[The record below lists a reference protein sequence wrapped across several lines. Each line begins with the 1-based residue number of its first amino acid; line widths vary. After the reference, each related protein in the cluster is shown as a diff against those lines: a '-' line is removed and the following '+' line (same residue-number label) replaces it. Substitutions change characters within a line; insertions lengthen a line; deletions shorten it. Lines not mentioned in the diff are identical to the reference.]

1 MNGSVHVCAIIAIE
15 FYTVVLMNSWLI
27 IGVLALY
34 ILVLFI
40 CAFFGEKHASR
51 LSTRGRM
58 LLFSLTLGVY
68 CSSWTFYGAT
78 GAAVR
83 EGIIFLPIYLGPLL
97 FVGLGYDIWRR
108 LGRVRQHHAIS
119 SIADFVAARYG
130 KSGTLA
136 SLVTILAVVAIIPY
150 LALQLRAIALSAS
163 VMLQQNPQ
171 VASAT
176 TNGVLVLTA
185 ILAILAMIFGTR
197 QIANTE
203 QHGGLMLAVAFESFV
218 KLFALLCVAFFFIFE
233 APENIIQIS
242 KDVSKSFH
250 EVQHFGVPETFW
262 VQTLLA
268 GLAIIC
274 LPRQFHVAVVELR
287 DEKHIRGA
295 RRWFAAYLILTI
307 FAIIPIASWALHAAP
322 AYLSIPDVAVLSLPL
337 SYNQEW
343 LTLLAFL
350 GGFSASTGMLLV
362 SSVALSIMLS
372 NDLIMPALWRLGLL
386 SRHDK
391 RLPQVL
397 KFTRRIC
404 ILAVMLLGFLFF
416 HFFNDIDQLSTFGLL
431 AFSAV
436 AQFSPALIGGLYWRG
451 GSRQGV
457 YAGLVAG
464 FALWTYTLLFPT
476 ILRSLPAEYSQFS
489 QQLLMSGPFGINWL
503 RPEALFGFQSFA
515 PLTHGV
521 TWALGLNIILYIW
534 ISRIYRPSIAEQI
547 QAESFFYYETKPL
560 PAQHTSADMSYLQH
574 DVARLKVGDLITLAK
589 RITGDGP
596 AVRAFQQ
603 FCQINNVV
611 LNENSSA
618 NGMWWRFTEQYLAG
632 TIGAAS
638 ARTLLTTA
646 MVNNGLALGQVANI
660 LDQASQWQ
668 RFNQNLIM
676 TMIDH
681 MTQGVSVVDE
691 NMCLV
696 AWNNQYL
703 KLFDYPKD
711 LVYVG
716 CPISDLIRYN
726 AERGECGPGSVEE
739 HVRKRMH
746 WMKVGSAHEFER
758 IRKDGRVIQ
767 MRGNPIE
774 GGGFVTTFADITA
787 FRENEAVLEA
797 RVSDRTH
804 QLANALTEQQLAR
817 EQADRANM
825 SKSRFIAAASHDL
838 LQPMHA
844 ARLFSTA
851 LEQSV
856 QSDEDR
862 LTLQQLDRALYGA
875 ESMLSAL
882 LDIARLEGG
891 SIQPNRQ
898 VYPLHDL
905 LHDLELQFKSIA
917 AQRHIQLKV
926 HDVKFWI
933 NTDPQWIRR
942 IIQNFVSNAL
952 RYTAKG
958 RVVVGVLRSA
968 QRPNHIRIGVWDT
981 GPGIAEEQRIKLF
994 QEFERCGHTSPWG
1007 EQGLGLGLAIVQRMT
1022 SLLDYPVKVYSE
1034 QGKGSCFMIE
1044 VPIVAAPKVVATPT
1058 QAVPLKT
1065 KAYKI
1070 LCLDNDENILD
1081 GMSTLLTKWGYQVFK
1096 ATEPEQAL
1104 QLIQQENIQVWLV
1117 DQHLNQGKIGLD
1129 FILAQ
1134 RQENVPVALITAD
1147 SDPELPQ
1154 RLKELNIVL
1163 LNKPLKPASL
1173 RAWLSGLK
1181 ISK

>member
-1 MNGSVHVCAIIAIE
+1 MIVQALNSLGA
-15 FYTVVLMNSWLI
+15 MNSWLI

-34 ILVLFI
+34 ILVLFL

-97 FVGLGYDIWRR
+97 FIWFGYDIWRR
-108 LGRVRQHHAIS
+108 LGRVRRHHAIS
-119 SIADFVAARYG
+119 SIADFIAARYG

-136 SLVTILAVVAIIPY
+136 SLVTILAVIAIIPY

-163 VMLQQNPQ
+163 VVLDQGPHLNT
-171 VASAT
+171 T
-176 TNGVLVLTA
+176 TNSVLLMTGV
-185 ILAILAMIFGTR
+185 LAILAMMFGTR

-218 KLFALLCVAFFFIFE
+218 KLSALICVALFFIFE
-233 APENIIQIS
+233 TPNNLRQIS
-242 KDVSKSFH
+242 HDVAKTFH
-250 EVQHFGVPETFW
+250 EVQLFGVPETFW
-262 VQTLLA
+262 IQTLLA

-295 RRWFAAYLILTI
+295 RRWFAVYLILTTL
-307 FAIIPIASWALHAAP
+307 AIIPIASWALHAAP
-322 AYLSIPDVAVLSLPL
+322 QFLTIPDVAVLSLPL

-372 NDLIMPALWRLGLL
+372 NDLIMPALWRFNLI
-386 SRHDK
+386 SRHDT
-391 RLPQVL
+391 RLPQML

-416 HFFNDIDQLSTFGLL
+416 HFFNDIDQLSVFGLL

-436 AQFSPALIGGLYWRG
+436 AQFAPALIGGLYWRG

-457 YAGLVAG
+457 YAGLIVG
-464 FALWTYTLLFPT
+464 FLMWMYTLLLPT
-476 ILRSLPAEYSQFS
+476 ILRSLPDQYQDFS
-489 QQLLMSGPFGINWL
+489 YHFLHSGPFDISWL
-503 RPEALFGFQSFA
+503 RPEALLGFESFA

-521 TWALGLNIILYIW
+521 IWALGLNIILYVW
-534 ISRIYRPSIAEQI
+534 ISRIYRPSVAEQI

-560 PAQHTSADMSYLQH
+560 PAQHTSTDMSYLHH
-574 DVARLKVGDLITLAK
+574 DAARLRVGDLITLAK
-589 RITGDGP
+589 RITGDRP
-596 AVRAFQQ
+596 TQHAFAQ
-603 FCQINNVV
+603 FSSQNNVL
-611 LNENSSA
+611 LNEHSFA

-668 RFNQNLIM
+668 RFNQNLLM

-716 CPISDLIRYN
+716 CPIADLIRYN

-739 HVRKRMH
+739 HVRKRIH
-746 WMKVGSAHEFER
+746 WMQVGSAHEFER

-797 RVSDRTH
+797 RVMDRTQ
-804 QLANALTEQQLAR
+804 QLADALTEQQLAR
-817 EQADRANM
+817 EQADKANM

-844 ARLFSTA
+844 ARLFSTV

-856 QSDEDR
+856 HSEQER
-862 LTLQQLDRALYGA
+862 QTLQQLDRALYGA

-891 SIQPNRQ
+891 SLQPKRQ
-898 VYPLHDL
+898 AYPLHDL
-905 LHDLELQFKSIA
+905 LSDLSLQFKSIA
-917 AQRHIQLKV
+917 AQRNIQLKV
-926 HDVKFWI
+926 HDAQFWI
-933 NTDPQWIRR
+933 DTDPQWIRR

-952 RYTAKG
+952 RYTASG

-968 QRPNHIRIGVWDT
+968 RKPQHIRIGVWDT

-1022 SLLDYPVKVYSE
+1022 SLLDYPVEVYSE
-1034 QGKGSCFMIE
+1034 LGKGSTFMIE
-1044 VPIVAAPKVVATPT
+1044 VPTVPAPQKTVAALQQNTAILATGYR
-1058 QAVPLKT
+1058 V
-1065 KAYKI
+1065 
-1070 LCLDNDENILD
+1070 LCLDNDETILD
-1081 GMSTLLTKWGYQVFK
+1081 GMAALLSKWGYDVFK

-1104 QLIQQENIQVWLV
+1104 TIIQTENIQVWLI
-1117 DQHLNQGKIGLD
+1117 DQHLNRDQLGMD
-1129 FILAQ
+1129 FILAH
-1134 RQENVPVALITAD
+1134 RPVSVPVALITAD

-1154 RLKELNIVL
+1154 RLKEMNIVL
-1163 LNKPLKPASL
+1163 LKKPLKPAGL

-1181 ISK
+1181 ISSDA

>member
-1 MNGSVHVCAIIAIE
+1 
-15 FYTVVLMNSWLI
+15 MNSWLI

-34 ILVLFI
+34 ISMLFT
-40 CAFFGEKHASR
+40 CAFYGEKHASR

-83 EGIIFLPIYLGPLL
+83 EGIIFLPIYLGPLI

-108 LGRVRQHHAIS
+108 LGRVRRNHAIS
-119 SIADFVAARYG
+119 SIADFIAARYG
-130 KSGTLA
+130 KSGLLA

-163 VMLQQNPQ
+163 VVLGEAGS
-171 VASAT
+171 VTTT
-176 TNGVLVLTA
+176 TNSVLALTG
-185 ILAILAMIFGTR
+185 ILALLAMMFGTR

-218 KLFALLCVAFFFIFE
+218 KLIALLSVALFFIFNDP
-233 APENIIQIS
+233 ANLFQVS
-242 KDVSKSFH
+242 RDVATTFQ
-250 EVQHFGVPETFW
+250 EVQIFGVPETFW
-262 VQTLLA
+262 IQTLLA
-268 GLAIIC
+268 GLAMIC
-274 LPRQFHVAVVELR
+274 LPRQFHVAVVELK

-295 RRWFAAYLILTI
+295 RKWFASYLILTVL
-307 FAIIPIASWALHAAP
+307 AIIPIASWTMHAAP
-322 AYLSIPDVAVLSLPL
+322 EYVTVPDVAVLSLPL
-337 SYNQEW
+337 SYQQDW
-343 LTLLAFL
+343 LSILAFL

-372 NDLIMPALWRLGLL
+372 NDLIMPGLWYFDFI

-391 RLPQVL
+391 RLPKLL
-397 KFTRRIC
+397 KLTRRIS
-404 ILAVMLLGFLFF
+404 ILTVMLLGFLCY
-416 HFFNDIDQLSTFGLL
+416 HFFNDIDQLSVFGLL

-451 GSRQGV
+451 GSKFGV
-457 YAGLVAG
+457 YAGLIVG
-464 FALWTYTLLFPT
+464 FMMWAYTLLFPT
-476 ILRSLPAEYSQFS
+476 FLRSVPGQYQDLA
-489 QQLLMSGPFGINWL
+489 QQILLYGPFHIEWL
-503 RPEALFGFQSFA
+503 RPEALLGFASFA

-521 TWALGLNIILYIW
+521 IWALGLNIILYIW
-534 ISRIYRPSIAEQI
+534 VSKIYRPNIAEQI
-547 QAESFFYYETKPL
+547 QAESFFYYDSKPV
-560 PAQHTSADMSYLQH
+560 PSQNNAEVNYLQH
-574 DVARLKVGDLITLAK
+574 DMARLKVGDLIALAE
-589 RITGDGP
+589 RITGP
-596 AVRAFQQ
+596 APTLQAFQQ
-603 FCQINNVV
+603 FCNQNNLS
-611 LNENSSA
+611 LNPSSSA

-681 MTQGVSVVDE
+681 MTQGVSVVDQ

-711 LVYVG
+711 IVYVG

-726 AERGECGPGSVEE
+726 AERGECGPGSIDE
-739 HVRKRMH
+739 HVRKRIH

-787 FRENEAVLEA
+787 FRENEAVLEG
-797 RVSDRTH
+797 RVQDRTQ
-804 QLANALTEQQLAR
+804 QLANALSEQQLAR
-817 EQADRANM
+817 EQADKANM

-856 QSDEDR
+856 QTEEDR
-862 LTLQQLDRALYGA
+862 KTLQQLDRALYGA

-891 SIQPNRQ
+891 TIQPKRQ
-898 VYPLHDL
+898 AYPLHDL
-905 LHDLELQFKSIA
+905 LSDLGLQFKSIA
-917 AQRHIQLKV
+917 AQRGIQFKV

-933 NTDPQWIRR
+933 DTDPQWIRR

-958 RVVVGVLRSA
+958 RVMVGVLRA
-968 QRPNHIRIGVWDT
+968 AERANHIRIAVWDT

-1007 EQGLGLGLAIVQRMT
+1007 EQGLGLGLAIVKRMT
-1022 SLLDYPVKVYSE
+1022 NLLDYPVHVYSTI
-1034 QGKGSCFMIE
+1034 GHGSCFMIE
-1044 VPIVAAPKVVATPT
+1044 VPVIEAPKVVAAPV
-1058 QAVPLKT
+1058 QAIPLKS

-1070 LCLDNDENILD
+1070 LCLDNDETILE

-1104 QLIQQENIQVWLV
+1104 EIIQHENIQVWLV
-1117 DQHLNQGKIGLD
+1117 DQHLNYEKIGLD
-1129 FILAQ
+1129 FIVQ
-1134 RQENVPVALITAD
+1134 HRQENVPVALITAD
-1147 SDPELPQ
+1147 SDPDLPQ
-1154 RLKELNIVL
+1154 QLKELNIVL
-1163 LNKPLKPASL
+1163 LKKPLKPASL
-1173 RAWLSGLK
+1173 RSWLSGLK

>member
-1 MNGSVHVCAIIAIE
+1 
-15 FYTVVLMNSWLI
+15 MNSWLI

-34 ILVLFI
+34 IFILFA

-51 LSTRGRM
+51 LSARGRM

-83 EGIIFLPIYLGPLL
+83 EGILFLPIYLGPLL
-97 FVGLGYDIWRR
+97 FVWLGYDIWRR

-130 KSGTLA
+130 KSGSLA
-136 SLVTILAVVAIIPY
+136 SMVTILAVIAIIPY

-163 VMLQQNPQ
+163 VMLEHNTQ
-171 VASAT
+171 VSTT
-176 TNGVLVLTA
+176 TNGVLGLTA
-185 ILAILAMIFGTR
+185 VLAILAMMFGTR

-218 KLFALLCVAFFFIFE
+218 KLFALLCVAFFFIFD
-233 APENIIQIS
+233 APQNIVQIS
-242 KDVSKSFH
+242 QDVSKTFH
-250 EVQHFGVPETFW
+250 EIQLFGVPETFW

-268 GLAIIC
+268 SLAIIC

-322 AYLSIPDVAVLSLPL
+322 EYLSIPDVAVLSLPL

-372 NDLIMPALWRLGLL
+372 NDLIMPALWRFGLL

-397 KFTRRIC
+397 KFTRRVC
-404 ILAVMLLGFLFF
+404 ILAVMFLGFLFF

-457 YAGLVAG
+457 YAGLVSG
-464 FALWTYTLLFPT
+464 YILWTYTLLLPT
-476 ILRSLPAEYSQFS
+476 ILRSLPPEYAEFS
-489 QQLLMSGPFGINWL
+489 HSFLMAGPLGISWL
-503 RPEALFGFQSFA
+503 RPEALLGFESFA

-521 TWALGLNIILYIW
+521 IWALGLNISLYIW

-560 PAQHTSADMSYLQH
+560 PAQNTSTEINYLHH
-574 DVARLKVGDLITLAK
+574 DVARLKVGDLIALAK
-589 RITGDGP
+589 RITGEGP
-596 AVRAFQQ
+596 TTHAFQQ
-603 FCQINNVV
+603 FCIMNNVV
-611 LNENSSA
+611 MNENSSA

-739 HVRKRMH
+739 HVRKRIH

-787 FRENEAVLEA
+787 FRENEAVLEG
-797 RVSDRTH
+797 RVQDRTQ
-804 QLANALTEQQLAR
+804 QLANALSEQQLAR

-851 LEQSV
+851 LEQSI

-862 LTLQQLDRALYGA
+862 KTLQQLDRSLHGA

-891 SIQPNRQ
+891 TIQPKRQ
-898 VYPLHDL
+898 PYPLHDL
-905 LHDLELQFKSIA
+905 LNDLELQFKSIA
-917 AQRHIQLKV
+917 AQRGIELKV

-933 NTDPQWIRR
+933 DTDPQWIRR

-952 RYTAKG
+952 RYTARG
-958 RVVVGVLRSA
+958 RVVVGVLRA
-968 QRPNHIRIGVWDT
+968 ANQPGYIRIGVWDT

-1022 SLLDYPVKVYSE
+1022 NLLDYPVHVYSE
-1034 QGKGSCFMIE
+1034 LGKGSCFMIE
-1044 VPIVAAPKVVATPT
+1044 VPIVVAPKMVTAPV
-1058 QAVPLKT
+1058 QAAPLKT
-1065 KAYKI
+1065 TAFNI
-1070 LCLDNDENILD
+1070 LCLDNDEAILD
-1081 GMSTLLTKWGYQVFK
+1081 GMSTLLGKWGYQVFK

-1104 QLIQQENIQVWLV
+1104 ALIETENIQVWLV
-1117 DQHLNQGKIGLD
+1117 DQHLNNHKIGLD
-1129 FILAQ
+1129 FIMEN
-1134 RQENVPVALITAD
+1134 RQAGVPVALITAD

-1154 RLKELNIVL
+1154 RLKEMNVVL
-1163 LNKPLKPASL
+1163 LRKPLKPASL
-1173 RAWLSGLK
+1173 RSWLSGLK

>member
-1 MNGSVHVCAIIAIE
+1 
-15 FYTVVLMNSWLI
+15 MNSWLI

-34 ILVLFI
+34 IVILFI
-40 CAFFGEKHASR
+40 CAFYGEKHASR

-97 FVGLGYDIWRR
+97 FVAVGYDIWRR

-119 SIADFVAARYG
+119 SIADFMAARYG
-130 KSGTLA
+130 KSGPLA
-136 SLVTILAVVAIIPY
+136 SLVTILAVIAIIPY
-150 LALQLRAIALSAS
+150 LALQLRAIALSAT
-163 VMLQQNPQ
+163 VILQQNTGLE
-171 VASAT
+171 ST
-176 TNGVLVLTA
+176 TNSVLFLTG

-218 KLFALLCVAFFFIFE
+218 KLFALLCVAIFFMFAE
-233 APENIIQIS
+233 PANLGQIS
-242 KDVSKSFH
+242 HDVAKTFKDV
-250 EVQHFGVPETFW
+250 QLFGVPETFW

-268 GLAIIC
+268 ALAIIC

-295 RRWFAAYLILTI
+295 RRWFAIYLILTTL
-307 FAIIPIASWALHAAP
+307 AIIPIASWALHAAP
-322 AYLSIPDVAVLSLPL
+322 EYLAIPDVAVLSLPI
-337 SYNQEW
+337 SYQQDW
-343 LTLLAFL
+343 LTILAFL

-372 NDLIMPALWRLGLL
+372 NDLIMPALWRFNLL

-391 RLPQVL
+391 RMPLML
-397 KFTRRIC
+397 KFTRRVC

-416 HFFNDIDQLSTFGLL
+416 HFFNDIDQLSVFGLL

-436 AQFSPALIGGLYWRG
+436 AQFAPALIGGLYWRG
-451 GSRQGV
+451 GSKQGV
-457 YAGLVAG
+457 YAGLIVG
-464 FALWTYTLLFPT
+464 FIMWAYTLLLPT
-476 ILRSLPAEYSQFS
+476 ILRSLPDDYTSMTMQF
-489 QQLLMSGPFGINWL
+489 LLHGPLGMGWL
-503 RPEALFGFQSFA
+503 RPEALLGFESFA

-521 TWALGLNIILYIW
+521 IWALGLNTLLYIW
-534 ISRIYRPSIAEQI
+534 ISHIFRPSIAEQI

-560 PAQHTSADMSYLQH
+560 PAQSSSSEISYLHH
-574 DVARLKVGDLITLAK
+574 DMARLKVADLITLAK
-589 RITGDGP
+589 RITGEGP
-596 AVRAFQQ
+596 TTRAFDQ
-603 FCQINNVV
+603 FCQQNNVV
-611 LNENSSA
+611 LNANSSA

-703 KLFDYPKD
+703 VLFDYPKD

-716 CPISDLIRYN
+716 CPIADLIRYN

-739 HVRKRMH
+739 HVRKRIH

-797 RVSDRTH
+797 RVQDRTQ
-804 QLANALTEQQLAR
+804 QLADALTEQQLAR
-817 EQADRANM
+817 EQADKANM

-862 LTLQQLDRALYGA
+862 KTLQQLDRALHGA

-891 SIQPNRQ
+891 TIQPKRQ
-898 VYPLHDL
+898 AYPLHDL
-905 LHDLELQFKSIA
+905 LSDLELQFKSIA
-917 AQRHIQLKV
+917 AQRGIQLHV
-926 HDVKFWI
+926 HDAQFWI
-933 NTDPQWIRR
+933 DTDPQWIRR

-958 RVVVGVLRSA
+958 RVIVGVLRASE
-968 QRPNHIRIGVWDT
+968 RPQHIRIGVWDT

-1022 SLLDYPVKVYSE
+1022 GLLDYPVHVYSE
-1034 QGKGSCFMIE
+1034 LGKGSCFMIE
-1044 VPIVAAPKVVATPT
+1044 VPVVAAPKVIATPV

-1070 LCLDNDENILD
+1070 LCLDNDETILE

-1104 QLIQQENIQVWLV
+1104 ELIQQENIQVWLV
-1117 DQHLNQGKIGLD
+1117 DQHLNDDKMGLD
-1129 FILAQ
+1129 FILQ
-1134 RQENVPVALITAD
+1134 NRQDKVPVALITAD

-1154 RLKELNIVL
+1154 TLKELNIVL
-1163 LNKPLKPASL
+1163 LRKPLKPASL
-1173 RAWLSGLK
+1173 RSWLSGLK
-1181 ISK
+1181 ISTD

>member
-1 MNGSVHVCAIIAIE
+1 
-15 FYTVVLMNSWLI
+15 MNSWLI

-34 ILVLFI
+34 ILVLFL

-97 FVGLGYDIWRR
+97 FIWFGYDIWRR
-108 LGRVRQHHAIS
+108 LGRVRRHHAIS
-119 SIADFVAARYG
+119 SIADFIAARYG

-136 SLVTILAVVAIIPY
+136 SLVTILAVIAIIPY

-163 VMLQQNPQ
+163 VVLDQGPHLNT
-171 VASAT
+171 T
-176 TNGVLVLTA
+176 TNSVLLMTGV
-185 ILAILAMIFGTR
+185 LAILAMMFGTR

-218 KLFALLCVAFFFIFE
+218 KLSALICVALFFIFE
-233 APENIIQIS
+233 TPNNLRQIS
-242 KDVSKSFH
+242 HDVAKTFH
-250 EVQHFGVPETFW
+250 EVQLFGVPETFW
-262 VQTLLA
+262 IQTLLA

-295 RRWFAAYLILTI
+295 RRWFAVYLILTTL
-307 FAIIPIASWALHAAP
+307 AIIPIASWALHAAP
-322 AYLSIPDVAVLSLPL
+322 QFLTIPDVAVLSLPL

-372 NDLIMPALWRLGLL
+372 NDLIMPALWRFNLI
-386 SRHDK
+386 SRHDT
-391 RLPQVL
+391 RLPQML

-416 HFFNDIDQLSTFGLL
+416 HFFNDIDQLSVFGLL

-436 AQFSPALIGGLYWRG
+436 AQFAPALIGGLYWRG

-457 YAGLVAG
+457 YAGLIVG
-464 FALWTYTLLFPT
+464 FLMWMYTLLLPT
-476 ILRSLPAEYSQFS
+476 ILRSLPDQYQDFS
-489 QQLLMSGPFGINWL
+489 YHFLHSGPFDISWL
-503 RPEALFGFQSFA
+503 RPEALLGFESFA

-521 TWALGLNIILYIW
+521 IWALGLNIILYVW
-534 ISRIYRPSIAEQI
+534 ISRIYRPSVAEQI

-560 PAQHTSADMSYLQH
+560 PAQHTSTDMSYLHH
-574 DVARLKVGDLITLAK
+574 DAARLRVGDLITLAK
-589 RITGDGP
+589 RITGDRP
-596 AVRAFQQ
+596 TQHAFAQ
-603 FCQINNVV
+603 FSSQNNVL
-611 LNENSSA
+611 LNEHSFA

-668 RFNQNLIM
+668 RFNQNLLM

-716 CPISDLIRYN
+716 CPIADLIRYN

-739 HVRKRMH
+739 HVRKRIH
-746 WMKVGSAHEFER
+746 WMQVGSAHEFER

-797 RVSDRTH
+797 RVMDRTQ
-804 QLANALTEQQLAR
+804 QLADALTEQQLAR
-817 EQADRANM
+817 EQADKANM

-844 ARLFSTA
+844 ARLFSTV

-856 QSDEDR
+856 HSEQER
-862 LTLQQLDRALYGA
+862 QTLQQLDRALYGA

-891 SIQPNRQ
+891 SLQPKRQ
-898 VYPLHDL
+898 AYPLHDL
-905 LHDLELQFKSIA
+905 LSDLSLQFKSIA
-917 AQRHIQLKV
+917 AQRNIQLKV
-926 HDVKFWI
+926 HDAQFWI
-933 NTDPQWIRR
+933 DTDPQWIRR

-952 RYTAKG
+952 RYTASG

-968 QRPNHIRIGVWDT
+968 RKPQHIRIGVWDT

-1022 SLLDYPVKVYSE
+1022 SLLDYPVEVYSE
-1034 QGKGSCFMIE
+1034 LGKGSTFMIE
-1044 VPIVAAPKVVATPT
+1044 VPTVPAPQKTVAALQQNTAILATGYR
-1058 QAVPLKT
+1058 V
-1065 KAYKI
+1065 
-1070 LCLDNDENILD
+1070 LCLDNDETILD
-1081 GMSTLLTKWGYQVFK
+1081 GMAALLSKWGYDVFK

-1104 QLIQQENIQVWLV
+1104 TIIQTENIQVWLI
-1117 DQHLNQGKIGLD
+1117 DQHLNRDQLGMD
-1129 FILAQ
+1129 FILAH
-1134 RQENVPVALITAD
+1134 RPVSVPVALITAD

-1154 RLKELNIVL
+1154 RLKEMNIVL
-1163 LNKPLKPASL
+1163 LKKPLKPAGL

-1181 ISK
+1181 ISSDT

>member
-1 MNGSVHVCAIIAIE
+1 
-15 FYTVVLMNSWLI
+15 MNSWLI

-34 ILVLFI
+34 ILVLFL

-97 FVGLGYDIWRR
+97 FIWFGYDIWRR
-108 LGRVRQHHAIS
+108 LGRVRRHHAIS
-119 SIADFVAARYG
+119 SIADFIAARYG

-136 SLVTILAVVAIIPY
+136 SLVTILAVIAIIPY

-163 VMLQQNPQ
+163 VVLDQGPHLNT
-171 VASAT
+171 T
-176 TNGVLVLTA
+176 TNSVLLMTGV
-185 ILAILAMIFGTR
+185 LAILAMMFGTR

-218 KLFALLCVAFFFIFE
+218 KLSALICVALFFIFE
-233 APENIIQIS
+233 TPTNVLQIS
-242 KDVSKSFH
+242 HDIAKTFH
-250 EVQHFGVPETFW
+250 EVQLFGVPETFW
-262 VQTLLA
+262 IQTLLA

-295 RRWFAAYLILTI
+295 RRWFAAYLILTTL
-307 FAIIPIASWALHAAP
+307 AIIPIASWALHAAP
-322 AYLSIPDVAVLSLPL
+322 QFLTIPDVAVLSLPL

-372 NDLIMPALWRLGLL
+372 NDLIMPALWRFNLI
-386 SRHDK
+386 SRHDT
-391 RLPQVL
+391 RLPQML

-416 HFFNDIDQLSTFGLL
+416 HFFNDIDQLSVFGLL

-436 AQFSPALIGGLYWRG
+436 AQFAPALIGGLYWRG

-457 YAGLVAG
+457 YAGLVVG
-464 FALWTYTLLFPT
+464 FLMWMYTLLLPT
-476 ILRSLPAEYSQFS
+476 ILRSLPDQYQDFS
-489 QQLLMSGPFGINWL
+489 YHFLTSGPLGISWL
-503 RPEALFGFQSFA
+503 RPEALLGFESFA

-521 TWALGLNIILYIW
+521 IWALGLNIILYVW
-534 ISRIYRPSIAEQI
+534 ISRIYRPSVAEQI

-560 PAQHTSADMSYLQH
+560 PAHQTSTDMNYLHH
-574 DVARLKVGDLITLAK
+574 DAARLRVGDLITLAK
-589 RITGDGP
+589 RITGDRP
-596 AVRAFQQ
+596 TQQAFEQ
-603 FCQINNVV
+603 FSNQNNVL
-611 LNENSSA
+611 LNEHSFA

-668 RFNQNLIM
+668 RFNQNLLM

-716 CPISDLIRYN
+716 CPIADLIRYN

-739 HVRKRMH
+739 HVRKRIH
-746 WMKVGSAHEFER
+746 WMQVGSAHEFER

-787 FRENEAVLEA
+787 FRENEAMLEA
-797 RVSDRTH
+797 RVMDRTQ
-804 QLANALTEQQLAR
+804 QLADALTEQQLAR
-817 EQADRANM
+817 EQADKANM

-844 ARLFSTA
+844 ARLFSTV

-856 QSDEDR
+856 HSEQER
-862 LTLQQLDRALYGA
+862 QTLQQLDRALYGA

-891 SIQPNRQ
+891 SLQPKRQ
-898 VYPLHDL
+898 AYPLHDL
-905 LHDLELQFKSIA
+905 LSDLSLQFKSIA
-917 AQRHIQLKV
+917 AQRNIQLKV
-926 HDVKFWI
+926 HDAQFWI
-933 NTDPQWIRR
+933 DTDPQWIRR

-952 RYTAKG
+952 RYTASG
-958 RVVVGVLRSA
+958 RVVVGVLRCA
-968 QRPNHIRIGVWDT
+968 KKPQHIRIGVWDT
-981 GPGIAEEQRIKLF
+981 GPGISEEQRIKLF

-1022 SLLDYPVKVYSE
+1022 SLLDYPVEVYSE
-1034 QGKGSCFMIE
+1034 LGKGSCFMIE
-1044 VPIVAAPKVVATPT
+1044 VPTVPAPQKTVITTQQNIAMVATGYR
-1058 QAVPLKT
+1058 V
-1065 KAYKI
+1065 
-1070 LCLDNDENILD
+1070 LCLDNDETILE
-1081 GMSTLLTKWGYQVFK
+1081 GMAALLSKWGYDVFK

-1104 QLIQQENIQVWLV
+1104 KMIQTEDIQVWLI
-1117 DQHLNQGKIGLD
+1117 DQHLNQDQLGLD
-1129 FILAQ
+1129 FILAH
-1134 RQENVPVALITAD
+1134 RPAAIPVALITAD

-1154 RLKELNIVL
+1154 RLKEMNIVL
-1163 LNKPLKPASL
+1163 LKKPLKPAGL

-1181 ISK
+1181 IHSSS

>member
-1 MNGSVHVCAIIAIE
+1 MIRTVFNTAI
-15 FYTVVLMNSWLI
+15 FMNSWLI
-27 IGVLALY
+27 IGALALY
-34 ILVLFI
+34 ILILFA
-40 CAFFGEKHASR
+40 CAFYGEKHASR

-97 FVGLGYDIWRR
+97 FVCLGYDIWRR

-136 SLVTILAVVAIIPY
+136 SLVTILAVIAIIPY

-163 VMLQQNPQ
+163 VMLDHNTQL
-171 VASAT
+171 AT
-176 TNGVLVLTA
+176 TTTNSVLGLTA
-185 ILAILAMIFGTR
+185 ILAILAMMFGTR

-218 KLFALLCVAFFFIFE
+218 KLFALICVALFFIFE
-233 APENIIQIS
+233 APHNIVQIS
-242 KDVSKSFH
+242 QDVSKTFH
-250 EVQHFGVPETFW
+250 EVQLFGVPETFW

-268 GLAIIC
+268 ALAIIC

-287 DEKHIRGA
+287 EEKHIRGA
-295 RRWFAAYLILTI
+295 RRWFAIYLVLTI
-307 FAIIPIASWALHAAP
+307 MAIIPIASWALHAAP
-322 AYLSIPDVAVLSLPL
+322 NYLTIPDVAVLSLPL
-337 SYNQEW
+337 SYDQEW

-372 NDLIMPALWRLGLL
+372 NDLIMPALWRFGLL
-386 SRHDK
+386 SRHDE

-397 KFTRRIC
+397 KFTRRVC
-404 ILAVMLLGFLFF
+404 IIAVMLLGFLFF
-416 HFFNDIDQLSTFGLL
+416 HFFNDIDQLSVFGLL

-436 AQFSPALIGGLYWRG
+436 AQFAPALIGGLYWRG
-451 GSRQGV
+451 GSQQGV
-457 YAGLVAG
+457 YAGLVTG
-464 FALWTYTLLFPT
+464 FLLWTYTLLLPT
-476 ILRSLPAEYSQFS
+476 ILRSLPEQYNLFS
-489 QQLLMSGPFGINWL
+489 HYFLMGGPAGINWL
-503 RPEALFGFQSFA
+503 RPEALFGFESFA

-521 TWALGLNIILYIW
+521 IWSLGLNSILYIW
-534 ISRIYRPSIAEQI
+534 VSRAYRPNVAEQI
-547 QAESFFYYETKPL
+547 QAESFFYYQTKPL
-560 PAQHTSADMSYLQH
+560 PSHNTTTEINYLHH
-574 DVARLKVGDLITLAK
+574 DVARLKVGDLIALAK
-589 RITGDGP
+589 RITGDAP
-596 AVRAFQQ
+596 TLHAFQQ
-603 FCQINNVV
+603 FCTQNGVV

-739 HVRKRMH
+739 HVRKRIH

-758 IRKDGRVIQ
+758 IRKDGLVIQ
-767 MRGNPIE
+767 MRGNPIV

-787 FRENEAVLEA
+787 FRENEAILEA
-797 RVSDRTH
+797 RVQDRTQ
-804 QLANALTEQQLAR
+804 QLGNALTEQQLAR

-851 LEQSV
+851 LEQSLT
-856 QSDEDR
+856 SSEDAKI
-862 LTLQQLDRALYGA
+862 LQQLDRSLYGA

-882 LDIARLEGG
+882 LDIARLEGET
-891 SIQPNRQ
+891 IQPKRQ
-898 VYPLHDL
+898 IYALHDL
-905 LHDLELQFKSIA
+905 LSDLELQFKSIA
-917 AQRHIQLKV
+917 AQRNIGFKV
-926 HDVKFWI
+926 HDTKYWI
-933 NTDPQWIRR
+933 DTDPQWIRR

-958 RVVVGVLRSA
+958 KVIVGVLRSA
-968 QRPNHIRIGVWDT
+968 ERPNHIRIGVWDT

-994 QEFERCGHTSPWG
+994 QEFERCGHTSPWD

-1022 SLLDYPVKVYSE
+1022 SLLDYPVHVYSNY
-1034 QGKGSCFMIE
+1034 GKGSCFMVE
-1044 VPIVAAPKVVATPT
+1044 VPIVEAPQIQTVTTPIT
-1058 QAVPLKT
+1058 AIS
-1065 KAYKI
+1065 AHAMKI
-1070 LCLDNDENILD
+1070 LCLDNDETILD
-1081 GMSTLLTKWGYQVFK
+1081 GMATLLGKWGYEVFK
-1096 ATEPEQAL
+1096 AADPEIAL
-1104 QLIQQENIQVWLV
+1104 EMIEQHAIQVWLI
-1117 DQHLNQGKIGLD
+1117 DQHLNHDKIGLD
-1129 FILAQ
+1129 FIQAH
-1134 RQENVPVALITAD
+1134 RIEGVAVALITAD

-1163 LNKPLKPASL
+1163 LRKPLKPASL
-1173 RAWLSGLK
+1173 RAWLSSLK
-1181 ISK
+1181 LNA

>member
-1 MNGSVHVCAIIAIE
+1 
-15 FYTVVLMNSWLI
+15 MNSWLI

-34 ILVLFI
+34 IFILFV

-130 KSGTLA
+130 KSGSLA
-136 SLVTILAVVAIIPY
+136 SLVTILAVIAIIPY

-163 VMLQQNPQ
+163 VILTQNE
-171 VASAT
+171 SLHTT
-176 TNGVLVLTA
+176 TNSVLLLTGV
-185 ILAILAMIFGTR
+185 LAILAMMFGTR

-218 KLFALLCVAFFFIFE
+218 KLFALLCVALFFLFD
-233 APENIIQIS
+233 APENIVQVS
-242 KDVSKSFH
+242 GDVAKTFY
-250 EVQHFGVPETFW
+250 EVQLFGVPETFW

-268 GLAIIC
+268 ALAIIC

-295 RRWFAAYLILTI
+295 RRWFAAYLILTTL
-307 FAIIPIASWALHAAP
+307 AIIPIASWALHAAP
-322 AYLSIPDVAVLSLPL
+322 NFLTVPDVAVLSLPL

-372 NDLIMPALWRLGLL
+372 NDLIMPALWRFNII

-397 KFTRRIC
+397 KFTRRVC
-404 ILAVMLLGFLFF
+404 ILGVMLLGFLFF
-416 HFFNDIDQLSTFGLL
+416 HFFNDIDQLSVFGLL

-457 YAGLVAG
+457 YAGLIVG
-464 FALWTYTLLFPT
+464 FFMWTYTLLLPT
-476 ILRSLPAEYSQFS
+476 ILRSLPESYTEFAQQF
-489 QQLLMSGPFGINWL
+489 LTAGPLGLHWL
-503 RPEALFGFQSFA
+503 RPEALLGFESFA

-521 TWALGLNIILYIW
+521 IWALGLNIILYIW
-534 ISRIYRPSIAEQI
+534 VSRIYRPSIAEQI

-560 PAQHTSADMSYLQH
+560 PAHSASTDMSYLHQ
-574 DVARLKVGDLITLAK
+574 DAVRLKVGDLMTLAR
-589 RITGDGP
+589 RITGEGP
-596 AVRAFQQ
+596 ATHAFQQ
-603 FCQINNVV
+603 FCAQNNLV
-611 LNENSSA
+611 LNENSVA

-668 RFNQNLIM
+668 RFNQNLLM

-726 AERGECGPGSVEE
+726 AERGECGPGSIEE
-739 HVRKRMH
+739 HVRKRIH
-746 WMKVGSAHEFER
+746 WMQVGSAHEFER

-787 FRENEAVLEA
+787 FRENEAILEA
-797 RVSDRTH
+797 RVIDRTR
-804 QLANALTEQQLAR
+804 QLADALAEQQLAR
-817 EQADRANM
+817 EQADKANM

-856 QSDEDR
+856 NNDEDR
-862 LTLQQLDRALYGA
+862 ITLQQLDRALHGA

-891 SIQPNRQ
+891 NMQPNRQ
-898 VYPLHDL
+898 SYPLHDL
-905 LHDLELQFKSIA
+905 LRDLELQFKSIA
-917 AQRHIQLKV
+917 SQRNIQFHV
-926 HDVKFWI
+926 HDAPFWI
-933 NTDPQWIRR
+933 DTDPQWIRR
-942 IIQNFVSNAL
+942 IVQNFVSNAL

-958 RVVVGVLRSA
+958 RVLLGVLRSSE
-968 QRPNHIRIGVWDT
+968 RPGHIRIGVWDT

-1022 SLLDYPVKVYSE
+1022 SLLDYPVHVYSS
-1034 QGKGSCFMIE
+1034 QGKGSCFILE
-1044 VPIVAAPKVVATPT
+1044 VPIVAPPKTVTAPVQVAS
-1058 QAVPLKT
+1058 LKT
-1065 KAYKI
+1065 KAYRI
-1070 LCLDNDENILD
+1070 LCLDNDETILE

-1096 ATEPEQAL
+1096 AREPQQAL
-1104 QLIQQENIQVWLV
+1104 ALIEQENIQVWLI
-1117 DQHLNQGKIGLD
+1117 DQHLNQGQLGLD
-1129 FILAQ
+1129 FILEH
-1134 RQENVPVALITAD
+1134 RYHPVPVALITAD
-1147 SDPELPQ
+1147 SDPELPH
-1154 RLKELNIVL
+1154 RLKQHNIVL
-1163 LNKPLKPASL
+1163 LKKPLKPAAL

-1181 ISK
+1181 IIGDQS

>member
-1 MNGSVHVCAIIAIE
+1 
-15 FYTVVLMNSWLI
+15 MNSWLI

-34 ILVLFI
+34 IVILFI
-40 CAFFGEKHASR
+40 CAFYGEKHASR

-97 FVGLGYDIWRR
+97 FVAVGYDIWRR

-119 SIADFVAARYG
+119 SIADFMAARYG
-130 KSGTLA
+130 KSGPLA
-136 SLVTILAVVAIIPY
+136 SLVTILAVIAIIPY
-150 LALQLRAIALSAS
+150 LALQLRAIALSAT
-163 VMLQQNPQ
+163 VILQQNTGLE
-171 VASAT
+171 ST
-176 TNGVLVLTA
+176 TNSVLFLTG

-218 KLFALLCVAFFFIFE
+218 KLFALLCVAIFFMFAE
-233 APENIIQIS
+233 PANLGQIS
-242 KDVSKSFH
+242 HDVAKTFKDV
-250 EVQHFGVPETFW
+250 QLFGVPETFW

-268 GLAIIC
+268 ALAIIC

-295 RRWFAAYLILTI
+295 RRWFAIYLILTTL
-307 FAIIPIASWALHAAP
+307 AIIPIASWALHAAP
-322 AYLSIPDVAVLSLPL
+322 EYLAIPDVAVLSLPI
-337 SYNQEW
+337 SYQQDW
-343 LTLLAFL
+343 LTILAFL

-372 NDLIMPALWRLGLL
+372 NDLIMPALWRFNLL

-391 RLPQVL
+391 RMPLML
-397 KFTRRIC
+397 KFTRRVC

-416 HFFNDIDQLSTFGLL
+416 HFFNDIDQLSVFGLL

-436 AQFSPALIGGLYWRG
+436 AQFAPALIGGLYWRG
-451 GSRQGV
+451 GSKQGV
-457 YAGLVAG
+457 YAGLIVG
-464 FALWTYTLLFPT
+464 FIMWAYTLLLPT
-476 ILRSLPAEYSQFS
+476 ILRSLPDDYTSMTMQF
-489 QQLLMSGPFGINWL
+489 LLHGPLGMSWL
-503 RPEALFGFQSFA
+503 RPEALLGFESFA

-521 TWALGLNIILYIW
+521 IWALGLNTLLYIW
-534 ISRIYRPSIAEQI
+534 ISHIFRPSIAEQI

-560 PAQHTSADMSYLQH
+560 PAQSSSSEISYLHH
-574 DVARLKVGDLITLAK
+574 DMARLKVADLITLAK
-589 RITGDGP
+589 RITGEGP
-596 AVRAFQQ
+596 TTRAFDQ
-603 FCQINNVV
+603 FCQQNNVV
-611 LNENSSA
+611 LNANSSA

-703 KLFDYPKD
+703 VLFDYPKD

-716 CPISDLIRYN
+716 CPIADLIRYN

-739 HVRKRMH
+739 HVRKRIH

-797 RVSDRTH
+797 RVQDRTQ
-804 QLANALTEQQLAR
+804 QLADALTEQQLAR
-817 EQADRANM
+817 EQADKANM

-862 LTLQQLDRALYGA
+862 KTLQQLDRALHGA

-891 SIQPNRQ
+891 TIQPKRQ
-898 VYPLHDL
+898 AYPLHDL
-905 LHDLELQFKSIA
+905 LSDLELQFKSIA
-917 AQRHIQLKV
+917 AQRGIQLHV
-926 HDVKFWI
+926 HDAQFWI
-933 NTDPQWIRR
+933 DTDPQWIRR

-958 RVVVGVLRSA
+958 RVIVGVLRASE
-968 QRPNHIRIGVWDT
+968 RPQHIRIGVWDT

-1022 SLLDYPVKVYSE
+1022 GLLDYPVHVYSE
-1034 QGKGSCFMIE
+1034 LGKGSCFMIE
-1044 VPIVAAPKVVATPT
+1044 VPVVAAPKVIATPV

-1070 LCLDNDENILD
+1070 LCLDNDETILE

-1104 QLIQQENIQVWLV
+1104 ELIQQENIQVWLV
-1117 DQHLNQGKIGLD
+1117 DQHLNDDKMGLD
-1129 FILAQ
+1129 FILQ
-1134 RQENVPVALITAD
+1134 NRQDKVPVALITAD

-1154 RLKELNIVL
+1154 TLKELNIVL
-1163 LNKPLKPASL
+1163 LRKPLKPASL
-1173 RAWLSGLK
+1173 RSWLSGLK
-1181 ISK
+1181 ISTD

>member
-1 MNGSVHVCAIIAIE
+1 MIVQALDSLGA
-15 FYTVVLMNSWLI
+15 MNSWLI

-34 ILVLFI
+34 ILVLFL

-97 FVGLGYDIWRR
+97 FIWFGYDIWRR
-108 LGRVRQHHAIS
+108 LGRVRRHHAIS
-119 SIADFVAARYG
+119 SIADFIAARYG

-136 SLVTILAVVAIIPY
+136 SLVTILAVIAIIPY

-163 VMLQQNPQ
+163 VVLDQGPHLNT
-171 VASAT
+171 T
-176 TNGVLVLTA
+176 TNSVLLMTGV
-185 ILAILAMIFGTR
+185 LAILAMMFGTR

-218 KLFALLCVAFFFIFE
+218 KLSALICVALFFIFE
-233 APENIIQIS
+233 TPNNLRQIS
-242 KDVSKSFH
+242 HDVAKTFH
-250 EVQHFGVPETFW
+250 EVQLFGVPETFW
-262 VQTLLA
+262 IQTLLA

-295 RRWFAAYLILTI
+295 RRWFAVYLILTTL
-307 FAIIPIASWALHAAP
+307 AIIPIASWALHAAP
-322 AYLSIPDVAVLSLPL
+322 QFLTIPDVAVLSLPL

-372 NDLIMPALWRLGLL
+372 NDLIMPALWRFNLI
-386 SRHDK
+386 SRHDT
-391 RLPQVL
+391 RLPQML

-416 HFFNDIDQLSTFGLL
+416 HFFNDIDQLSVFGLL

-436 AQFSPALIGGLYWRG
+436 AQFAPALIGGLYWRG

-457 YAGLVAG
+457 YAGLIVG
-464 FALWTYTLLFPT
+464 FLMWMYTLLLPT
-476 ILRSLPAEYSQFS
+476 ILRSLPDQYQDFS
-489 QQLLMSGPFGINWL
+489 YHFLHSGPFGISWL
-503 RPEALFGFQSFA
+503 RPEALLGFESFA

-521 TWALGLNIILYIW
+521 IWALGLNIILYVW
-534 ISRIYRPSIAEQI
+534 ISRIYRPSVAEQI

-560 PAQHTSADMSYLQH
+560 PAQHTSTDMSYLHH
-574 DVARLKVGDLITLAK
+574 DAARLRVGDLITLAK
-589 RITGDGP
+589 RITGDRP
-596 AVRAFQQ
+596 TQHAFAQ
-603 FCQINNVV
+603 FSSQNNVL
-611 LNENSSA
+611 LNEHSFA

-668 RFNQNLIM
+668 RFNQNLLM

-716 CPISDLIRYN
+716 CPIADLIRYN

-739 HVRKRMH
+739 HVRKRIH
-746 WMKVGSAHEFER
+746 WMQVGSAHEFER

-797 RVSDRTH
+797 RVMDRTQ
-804 QLANALTEQQLAR
+804 QLADALTEQQLAR
-817 EQADRANM
+817 EQADKANM

-844 ARLFSTA
+844 ARLFSTV

-856 QSDEDR
+856 HSEQER
-862 LTLQQLDRALYGA
+862 QTLQQLDRALYGA

-891 SIQPNRQ
+891 SLQPKRQ
-898 VYPLHDL
+898 AYPLHDL
-905 LHDLELQFKSIA
+905 LSDLSLQFKSIA
-917 AQRHIQLKV
+917 AQRNIQLKV
-926 HDVKFWI
+926 HDAQFWI
-933 NTDPQWIRR
+933 DTDPQWIRR

-952 RYTAKG
+952 RYTASG

-968 QRPNHIRIGVWDT
+968 RKPQHIRIGVWDT

-1022 SLLDYPVKVYSE
+1022 SLLDYPVEVYSE
-1034 QGKGSCFMIE
+1034 LGKGSTFMIE
-1044 VPIVAAPKVVATPT
+1044 VPTVPAPQKTVAALQQNTAILATGYR
-1058 QAVPLKT
+1058 V
-1065 KAYKI
+1065 
-1070 LCLDNDENILD
+1070 LCLDNDETILD
-1081 GMSTLLTKWGYQVFK
+1081 GMAALLSKWGYDVFK

-1104 QLIQQENIQVWLV
+1104 TIIQTENIQVWLI
-1117 DQHLNQGKIGLD
+1117 DQHLNRDQLGMD
-1129 FILAQ
+1129 FILAH
-1134 RQENVPVALITAD
+1134 RPASVPVALITAD

-1154 RLKELNIVL
+1154 RLKEMNIVL
-1163 LNKPLKPASL
+1163 LKKPLKPAGL

-1181 ISK
+1181 ISSDT

>member
-1 MNGSVHVCAIIAIE
+1 
-15 FYTVVLMNSWLI
+15 MNSWLI

-34 ILVLFI
+34 IVILFI
-40 CAFFGEKHASR
+40 CAFYGEKHASR

-97 FVGLGYDIWRR
+97 FVAVGYDIWRR

-119 SIADFVAARYG
+119 SIADFMAARYG
-130 KSGTLA
+130 KSGPLA
-136 SLVTILAVVAIIPY
+136 SLVTILAVIAIIPY
-150 LALQLRAIALSAS
+150 LALQLRAIALSAT
-163 VMLQQNPQ
+163 VILQQNTGLE
-171 VASAT
+171 ST
-176 TNGVLVLTA
+176 TNSVLFLTG

-218 KLFALLCVAFFFIFE
+218 KLFALLCVAIFFMFAE
-233 APENIIQIS
+233 PTNLGQIS
-242 KDVSKSFH
+242 NDVAKTFKDV
-250 EVQHFGVPETFW
+250 QLFGVPETFW

-268 GLAIIC
+268 ALAIIC

-295 RRWFAAYLILTI
+295 RRWFAIYLILTTL
-307 FAIIPIASWALHAAP
+307 AIIPIASWALHAAP
-322 AYLSIPDVAVLSLPL
+322 EYLAIPDVAVLSLPI
-337 SYNQEW
+337 SYEQDW
-343 LTLLAFL
+343 LTILAFL

-372 NDLIMPALWRLGLL
+372 NDLIMPALWRFNLL

-391 RLPQVL
+391 RMPLML
-397 KFTRRIC
+397 KFTRRVC

-416 HFFNDIDQLSTFGLL
+416 HFFNDIDQLSVFGLL

-436 AQFSPALIGGLYWRG
+436 AQFAPALIGGLYWRG
-451 GSRQGV
+451 GSKQGV
-457 YAGLVAG
+457 YAGLIVG
-464 FALWTYTLLFPT
+464 FIMWAYTLLLPT
-476 ILRSLPAEYSQFS
+476 ILRSLPDDYTTMTMQF
-489 QQLLMSGPFGINWL
+489 LLHGPLGMNWL
-503 RPEALFGFQSFA
+503 RPEALLGFESFA

-521 TWALGLNIILYIW
+521 IWALGLNTLLYIW
-534 ISRIYRPSIAEQI
+534 ISHIFRPSIAEQI

-560 PAQHTSADMSYLQH
+560 PAQSSSSEISYLHH
-574 DVARLKVGDLITLAK
+574 DMARLKVADLITLAK
-589 RITGDGP
+589 RITGEGP
-596 AVRAFQQ
+596 TTRAFDQ
-603 FCQINNVV
+603 FCQQNNVV
-611 LNENSSA
+611 LNANSSA

-703 KLFDYPKD
+703 VLFDYPKD

-716 CPISDLIRYN
+716 CPIADLIRYN
-726 AERGECGPGSVEE
+726 AERGECGPGSIEE
-739 HVRKRMH
+739 HVRKRIH

-797 RVSDRTH
+797 RVQDRTQ
-804 QLANALTEQQLAR
+804 QLADALTEQQLAR
-817 EQADRANM
+817 EQADKANM

-862 LTLQQLDRALYGA
+862 KTLQQLDRALHGA

-891 SIQPNRQ
+891 TIQPKRQ
-898 VYPLHDL
+898 AYPLHDL
-905 LHDLELQFKSIA
+905 LSDLELQFKSIA
-917 AQRHIQLKV
+917 AQRGIQLHV
-926 HDVKFWI
+926 HDAQFWI
-933 NTDPQWIRR
+933 DTDPQWIRR

-958 RVVVGVLRSA
+958 RVIVGVLRASE
-968 QRPNHIRIGVWDT
+968 RPQHIRIGVWDT

-1022 SLLDYPVKVYSE
+1022 GLLDYPVHVYSE
-1034 QGKGSCFMIE
+1034 LGKGSCFMIE
-1044 VPIVAAPKVVATPT
+1044 VPVVAAPKVIVSPV

-1070 LCLDNDENILD
+1070 LCLDNDETILE

-1104 QLIQQENIQVWLV
+1104 ALIQQENIQVWLV
-1117 DQHLNQGKIGLD
+1117 DQHLNNNKMGLD
-1129 FILAQ
+1129 FILQ
-1134 RQENVPVALITAD
+1134 NRQDKVPVALITAD

-1154 RLKELNIVL
+1154 TLKELNIVL
-1163 LNKPLKPASL
+1163 LRKPLKPASL
-1173 RAWLSGLK
+1173 RSWLSGLK
-1181 ISK
+1181 ISTD

>member
-1 MNGSVHVCAIIAIE
+1 
-15 FYTVVLMNSWLI
+15 MNSWLI

-34 ILVLFI
+34 ILILFV
-40 CAFFGEKHASR
+40 CAFFGEKLASR
-51 LSTRGRM
+51 LSPRGRM

-130 KSGTLA
+130 KSGPLA
-136 SLVTILAVVAIIPY
+136 SLVTILAVIAIIPY

-163 VMLQQNPQ
+163 VMLEQNAG
-171 VASAT
+171 VMSTT
-176 TNGVLVLTA
+176 TNGVLALTGV
-185 ILAILAMIFGTR
+185 LAILAMMFGTR

-218 KLFALLCVAFFFIFE
+218 KLFALICVALFFLFDS
-233 APENIIQIS
+233 PENIIQVS
-242 KDVSKSFH
+242 KDVTKTFH
-250 EVQHFGVPETFW
+250 EVQLFGVPDTFW

-295 RRWFAAYLILTI
+295 RRWFAAYLILTV

-322 AYLSIPDVAVLSLPL
+322 EYLAIPDVAVLSLPL
-337 SYNQEW
+337 SYNQDW

-372 NDLIMPALWRLGLL
+372 NDLIMPALWRFNLL

-397 KFTRRIC
+397 KFVRRIC

-416 HFFNDIDQLSTFGLL
+416 HFFNDIDQLSVFGLL

-436 AQFSPALIGGLYWRG
+436 AQFAPALIGGLYWRG
-451 GSRQGV
+451 GSKQGV
-457 YAGLVAG
+457 YAGLIAG
-464 FALWTYTLLFPT
+464 FAMWTYTLLFPT
-476 ILRSLPAEYSQFS
+476 VLRSLPDEYYQFTYS
-489 QQLLMSGPFGINWL
+489 FLMFGPLGIDWL
-503 RPEALFGFQSFA
+503 KPEALLGFESFA

-521 TWALGLNIILYIW
+521 IWSLGLNIILYIW

-560 PAQHTSADMSYLQH
+560 LTQSTSNEISYLHH
-574 DVARLKVGDLITLAK
+574 DVARLKVGDLIALAK
-589 RITGDGP
+589 RITGEGP
-596 AVRAFQQ
+596 TTHAFNQ
-603 FCQINNVV
+603 FCLSNNVI

-703 KLFDYPKD
+703 ILFDYPKD

-716 CPISDLIRYN
+716 CPIADLIRYN
-726 AERGECGPGSVEE
+726 AERGECGPGSIEE
-739 HVRKRMH
+739 HVRKRIR

-787 FRENEAVLEA
+787 FRENEALLEG
-797 RVSDRTH
+797 RVQDRTQ
-804 QLANALTEQQLAR
+804 QLADALTEQQLAR
-817 EQADRANM
+817 EQADKANM

-856 QSDEDR
+856 QTEEDR
-862 LTLQQLDRALYGA
+862 KTLQQLDRALHGA

-891 SIQPNRQ
+891 SIQPKRQ
-898 VYPLHDL
+898 SYPLHDL
-905 LHDLELQFKSIA
+905 LSDLELQFKSIA
-917 AQRHIQLKV
+917 AQRGIQFKV

-933 NTDPQWIRR
+933 DTDPQWIRR

-968 QRPNHIRIGVWDT
+968 ERPNHIRIGVWDT
-981 GPGIAEEQRIKLF
+981 GPGIAEQQRIKLF

-1022 SLLDYPVKVYSE
+1022 GLLDYPVYVYSE
-1034 QGKGSCFMIE
+1034 LGQGSCFMIE
-1044 VPIVAAPKVVATPT
+1044 VPVVEAPKVVASPV

-1070 LCLDNDENILD
+1070 LCLDNDETILE

-1096 ATEPEQAL
+1096 ATEPEHAL
-1104 QLIQQENIQVWLV
+1104 ALIEQENIQVWLV
-1117 DQHLNQGKIGLD
+1117 DQHLNNEKIGLD
-1129 FILAQ
+1129 FITEH
-1134 RQENVPVALITAD
+1134 RQDNVPVALITAD
-1147 SDPELPQ
+1147 SDPDLPQ
-1154 RLKELNIVL
+1154 RLKDLNIVML
-1163 LNKPLKPASL
+1163 RKPLKPASL
-1173 RAWLSGLK
+1173 RSWLSGLK

>member
-1 MNGSVHVCAIIAIE
+1 
-15 FYTVVLMNSWLI
+15 MNSWLI

-34 ILVLFI
+34 IALLFI

-83 EGIIFLPIYLGPLL
+83 EGIIFLPIYLGPLI
-97 FVGLGYDIWRR
+97 FVGVGYDIWRR

-136 SLVTILAVVAIIPY
+136 SLVTILAVIAIIPY
-150 LALQLRAIALSAS
+150 LALQLRAIALSAA
-163 VMLQQNPQ
+163 VILQQD
-171 VASAT
+171 SGIEST
-176 TNGVLVLTA
+176 TNGVLFLTGV
-185 ILAILAMIFGTR
+185 LAILAMIFGTR

-218 KLFALLCVAFFFIFE
+218 KLFALLCVALFFVFDS
-233 APENIIQIS
+233 PDNLKQIS
-242 KDVSKSFH
+242 SDVADTFK
-250 EVQHFGVPETFW
+250 EVQLFGVPETFW
-262 VQTLLA
+262 VQTVLA
-268 GLAIIC
+268 ALAVIC

-295 RRWFAAYLILTI
+295 RRWFATYLILTTI
-307 FAIIPIASWALHAAP
+307 AIIPIASWALHAAP
-322 AYLSIPDVAVLSLPL
+322 QFLAIPDVAVLSLPL
-337 SYNQEW
+337 SYNQDW

-372 NDLIMPALWRLGLL
+372 NDLIMPALWRTGIL

-391 RLPQVL
+391 RLPLVL

-416 HFFNDIDQLSTFGLL
+416 HFFNDIDQLSVFGLL

-451 GSRQGV
+451 GSKQGV
-457 YAGLVAG
+457 YAGLITG
-464 FALWTYTLLFPT
+464 FVMWAYTLLFPT
-476 ILRSLPAEYSQFS
+476 VLRSLPAEYSQFT
-489 QQLLMSGPFGINWL
+489 QQLLSLGPFGINWL
-503 RPEALFGFQSFA
+503 RPEALLGFQSFA
-515 PLTHGV
+515 ALTHGV
-521 TWALGLNIILYIW
+521 VWSLGLNILLYVW
-534 ISRIYRPSIAEQI
+534 VSRIFRPSIAEQI

-560 PAQHTSADMSYLQH
+560 PSHSTTSDINYLQH
-574 DVARLKVGDLITLAK
+574 DVARLKVGDLIALAK
-589 RITGDGP
+589 RITGEGP
-596 AVRAFQQ
+596 TTKAFRQ
-603 FCQINNVV
+603 FCAQNNVI

-632 TIGAAS
+632 TIGSAS

-711 LVYVG
+711 IVYVG
-716 CPISDLIRYN
+716 CPIADLIRYN

-739 HVRKRMH
+739 HVRKRIH
-746 WMKVGSAHEFER
+746 WMAMGSAHEFER

-787 FRENEAVLEA
+787 FRENEAVLEG
-797 RVSDRTH
+797 RVQDRTQ
-804 QLANALTEQQLAR
+804 QLANALSEQQLAR

-862 LTLQQLDRALYGA
+862 KTLQQLDRALHGA

-891 SIQPNRQ
+891 TIQPKRQ
-898 VYPLHDL
+898 SYPLHDL
-905 LHDLELQFKSIA
+905 LSDLELQFKSIA
-917 AQRHIQLKV
+917 AQRGIKLSV
-926 HDVKFWI
+926 HDAQFWI
-933 NTDPQWIRR
+933 DTDPQWIRR

-958 RVVVGVLRSA
+958 KVIVGVLRSA
-968 QRPNHIRIGVWDT
+968 EKPNNIRIGVWDT

-1022 SLLDYPVKVYSE
+1022 SLLDYPVHVYSE
-1034 QGKGSCFMIE
+1034 YGKGSCFIIE
-1044 VPIVAAPKVVATPT
+1044 VPLVEAPKVVATPV
-1058 QAVPLKT
+1058 QAIPLKS

-1070 LCLDNDENILD
+1070 LCLDNDETILE

-1104 QLIQQENIQVWLV
+1104 ELIQQENIQVWLV
-1117 DQHLNQGKIGLD
+1117 DQHLNNGKIGLD
-1129 FILAQ
+1129 FILEN
-1134 RQENVPVALITAD
+1134 RQEQVPVALITAD

-1154 RLKELNIVL
+1154 HLKELNIVL
-1163 LNKPLKPASL
+1163 LKKPLKPASL
-1173 RAWLSGLK
+1173 RSWLSGLK
-1181 ISK
+1181 ISNS

>member
-1 MNGSVHVCAIIAIE
+1 
-15 FYTVVLMNSWLI
+15 MNSWLI

-34 ILVLFI
+34 ILILFV

-58 LLFSLTLGVY
+58 ILFSLTLGVY

-97 FVGLGYDIWRR
+97 FVWLGYDIWRR

-163 VMLQQNPQ
+163 VMLDHNTE
-171 VASAT
+171 VISST
-176 TNGVLVLTA
+176 TNGVLGLTA
-185 ILAILAMIFGTR
+185 VLAILAMMFGTR

-218 KLFALLCVAFFFIFE
+218 KLFALLCVAFFFIFD
-233 APENIIQIS
+233 APENIVQIS
-242 KDVSKSFH
+242 KDVQKTFH
-250 EVQHFGVPETFW
+250 EVQLFGVPETFW

-268 GLAIIC
+268 ALAIIC

-307 FAIIPIASWALHAAP
+307 IAIIPIASWALHAAP
-322 AYLSIPDVAVLSLPL
+322 HYLTIPDVAVLSLPI
-337 SYNQEW
+337 SYNQDW
-343 LTLLAFL
+343 LSLLAFL

-372 NDLIMPALWRLGLL
+372 NDLIMPALWQFGIL

-397 KFTRRIC
+397 KFTRRVC

-457 YAGLVAG
+457 YAGLVVG
-464 FALWTYTLLFPT
+464 FILWSYTLLFPT
-476 ILRSLPAEYSQFS
+476 ILRSLPIEYSQLAH
-489 QQLLMSGPFGINWL
+489 QLLMYGPLGVEWL
-503 RPEALFGFQSFA
+503 RPEALLGFESFA

-521 TWALGLNIILYIW
+521 IWALGLNITLYIW
-534 ISRIYRPSIAEQI
+534 VSRIYRPSIAEQI

-560 PAQHTSADMSYLQH
+560 PAQSTSTDISYLHH
-574 DVARLKVGDLITLAK
+574 DVAKLKVGDLIALAK

-596 AVRAFQQ
+596 ATHAFKQ
-603 FCQINNVV
+603 FCTINNVV

-726 AERGECGPGSVEE
+726 AERGECGPGSIEE
-739 HVRKRMH
+739 HVRKRIH

-797 RVSDRTH
+797 RVSDRTQ
-804 QLANALTEQQLAR
+804 QLGDALTEQQLAR
-817 EQADRANM
+817 EQADKANM

-851 LEQSV
+851 LEQSI
-856 QSDEDR
+856 QSDEDSK
-862 LTLQQLDRALYGA
+862 TLQQLDRALHGA

-891 SIQPNRQ
+891 SIQPKRQ
-898 VYPLHDL
+898 AYPLHDL
-905 LHDLELQFKSIA
+905 LSDLELQFKSIA
-917 AQRHIQLKV
+917 AQRNIQFKV
-926 HDVKFWI
+926 HDVQFWI
-933 NTDPQWIRR
+933 DTDPQWIRR

-952 RYTAKG
+952 RYTARG
-958 RVVVGVLRSA
+958 RVIVGVLRDA
-968 QRPNHIRIGVWDT
+968 ARPQHIKIGVWDT

-1022 SLLDYPVKVYSE
+1022 SLLDYPVHVYSE
-1034 QGKGSCFMIE
+1034 LGKGSCFMIE
-1044 VPIVAAPKVVATPT
+1044 VPIVAAPKVTTSPI
-1058 QAVPLKT
+1058 QAIPLKT

-1070 LCLDNDENILD
+1070 LCLDNDETILE

-1104 QLIQQENIQVWLV
+1104 EIIQQENIQVWLV
-1117 DQHLNQGKIGLD
+1117 DQHLNHGKIGLD
-1129 FILAQ
+1129 FIVEN
-1134 RQENVPVALITAD
+1134 RQENVPSALITAD

-1154 RLKELNIVL
+1154 RVKDLNVVL
-1163 LNKPLKPASL
+1163 LKKPLKPASL
-1173 RAWLSGLK
+1173 RAWLSCLK
-1181 ISK
+1181 ISQ

>member
-1 MNGSVHVCAIIAIE
+1 
-15 FYTVVLMNSWLI
+15 MNSWLI

-34 ILVLFI
+34 IALLFI

-83 EGIIFLPIYLGPLL
+83 EGIIFLPIYLGPLI
-97 FVGLGYDIWRR
+97 FVGVGYDIWRR

-136 SLVTILAVVAIIPY
+136 SLVTILAVIAIIPY
-150 LALQLRAIALSAS
+150 LALQLRAIALSAA
-163 VMLQQNPQ
+163 VILQQD
-171 VASAT
+171 SGIEST
-176 TNGVLVLTA
+176 TNGVLFLTGV
-185 ILAILAMIFGTR
+185 LAILAMIFGTR

-218 KLFALLCVAFFFIFE
+218 KLFALLCVALFFVFDS
-233 APENIIQIS
+233 PDNLKQIS
-242 KDVSKSFH
+242 SDVADTFK
-250 EVQHFGVPETFW
+250 EVQLFGVPETFW
-262 VQTLLA
+262 VQTVLA
-268 GLAIIC
+268 ALAVIC

-295 RRWFAAYLILTI
+295 RRWFATYLILTTI
-307 FAIIPIASWALHAAP
+307 AIIPIASWALHAAP
-322 AYLSIPDVAVLSLPL
+322 QFLAIPDVAVLSLPL
-337 SYNQEW
+337 SYNQDW

-372 NDLIMPALWRLGLL
+372 NDLIMPALWRTGIL

-391 RLPQVL
+391 RLPLVL

-416 HFFNDIDQLSTFGLL
+416 HFFNDIDQLSVFGLL

-451 GSRQGV
+451 GSKQGV
-457 YAGLVAG
+457 YAGLITG
-464 FALWTYTLLFPT
+464 FVMWAYTLLFPT
-476 ILRSLPAEYSQFS
+476 VLRSLPAEYSQFT
-489 QQLLMSGPFGINWL
+489 QQLLSLGPFGINWL
-503 RPEALFGFQSFA
+503 RPEALLGFQSFA
-515 PLTHGV
+515 ALTHGV
-521 TWALGLNIILYIW
+521 VWSLGLNILLYVW
-534 ISRIYRPSIAEQI
+534 VSRIFRPSIAEQI

-560 PAQHTSADMSYLQH
+560 PSHSTTSDINYLQH
-574 DVARLKVGDLITLAK
+574 DVARLKVGDLIALAK
-589 RITGDGP
+589 RITGEGP
-596 AVRAFQQ
+596 TTKAFRQ
-603 FCQINNVV
+603 FCAQNNVI

-632 TIGAAS
+632 TIGSAS

-711 LVYVG
+711 IVYVG
-716 CPISDLIRYN
+716 CPIADLIRYN

-739 HVRKRMH
+739 HVRKRIH
-746 WMKVGSAHEFER
+746 WMAMGSAHEFER

-787 FRENEAVLEA
+787 FRENEAVLEG
-797 RVSDRTH
+797 RVQDRTQ
-804 QLANALTEQQLAR
+804 QLANALSEQQLAR

-862 LTLQQLDRALYGA
+862 KTLQQLDRALHGA

-891 SIQPNRQ
+891 TIQPKRQ
-898 VYPLHDL
+898 SYPLHDL
-905 LHDLELQFKSIA
+905 LSDLELQFKSIA
-917 AQRHIQLKV
+917 AQRGIKLSV
-926 HDVKFWI
+926 HDAQFWI
-933 NTDPQWIRR
+933 DTDPQWIRR

-958 RVVVGVLRSA
+958 KVIVGVLRA
-968 QRPNHIRIGVWDT
+968 TDKPNNIRIGVWDT

-1022 SLLDYPVKVYSE
+1022 SLLDYPVHVYSE
-1034 QGKGSCFMIE
+1034 YGKGSCFIIE
-1044 VPIVAAPKVVATPT
+1044 VPIVEAPKVVTTPVQATP
-1058 QAVPLKT
+1058 LKS

-1070 LCLDNDENILD
+1070 LCLDNDETILE

-1104 QLIQQENIQVWLV
+1104 ELIQQENIQVWLV
-1117 DQHLNQGKIGLD
+1117 DQHLNNGKIGLD
-1129 FILAQ
+1129 FILEN
-1134 RQENVPVALITAD
+1134 RQEQVPVALITAD

-1154 RLKELNIVL
+1154 HLKELNIVL
-1163 LNKPLKPASL
+1163 LKKPLKPASL
-1173 RAWLSGLK
+1173 RSWLSGLK
-1181 ISK
+1181 ISNS

>member
-1 MNGSVHVCAIIAIE
+1 MIVQALNSLGA
-15 FYTVVLMNSWLI
+15 MNSWLI

-34 ILVLFI
+34 ILVLFL

-97 FVGLGYDIWRR
+97 FIWFGYDIWRR
-108 LGRVRQHHAIS
+108 LGRVRRHHAIS
-119 SIADFVAARYG
+119 SIADFIAARYG

-136 SLVTILAVVAIIPY
+136 SLVTILAVIAIIPY

-163 VMLQQNPQ
+163 VVLDQGPHLNT
-171 VASAT
+171 T
-176 TNGVLVLTA
+176 TNSVLLMTGV
-185 ILAILAMIFGTR
+185 LAILAMMFGTR

-218 KLFALLCVAFFFIFE
+218 KLSALICVALFFIFE
-233 APENIIQIS
+233 TPNNMLQIS
-242 KDVSKSFH
+242 HDVAKTFH
-250 EVQHFGVPETFW
+250 EVQLFGVPETFW
-262 VQTLLA
+262 IQTLLA

-295 RRWFAAYLILTI
+295 RRWFAVYLILTTL
-307 FAIIPIASWALHAAP
+307 AIIPIASWALHAAP
-322 AYLSIPDVAVLSLPL
+322 QFLTIPDVAVLSLPL

-372 NDLIMPALWRLGLL
+372 NDLIMPALWRFNLI
-386 SRHDK
+386 SRHDT
-391 RLPQVL
+391 RLPQML

-416 HFFNDIDQLSTFGLL
+416 HFFNDIDQLSVFGLL

-457 YAGLVAG
+457 YAGLIVG
-464 FALWTYTLLFPT
+464 FLMWMYTLLLPT
-476 ILRSLPAEYSQFS
+476 ILRSLPDQYQNFS
-489 QQLLMSGPFGINWL
+489 YHFLTSGPFGISWL
-503 RPEALFGFQSFA
+503 RPEALLGFESFA

-521 TWALGLNIILYIW
+521 IWALGLNIILYVW
-534 ISRIYRPSIAEQI
+534 ISRIYRPSVAEQI

-560 PAQHTSADMSYLQH
+560 PAHQTSTDMNYLHH
-574 DVARLKVGDLITLAK
+574 DAARLRVGDLITLAK
-589 RITGDGP
+589 RITGDRP
-596 AVRAFQQ
+596 TQQAFIQ
-603 FCQINNVV
+603 FSNQNNVL
-611 LNENSSA
+611 LNEHSFA

-668 RFNQNLIM
+668 RFNQNLLM

-716 CPISDLIRYN
+716 CPIADLIRYN

-739 HVRKRMH
+739 HVRKRIH
-746 WMKVGSAHEFER
+746 WMQVGSAHEFER

-787 FRENEAVLEA
+787 FRENEAMLEA
-797 RVSDRTH
+797 RVMDRTQ
-804 QLANALTEQQLAR
+804 QLADALTEQQLAR
-817 EQADRANM
+817 EQADKANM

-844 ARLFSTA
+844 ARLFSTV

-856 QSDEDR
+856 HSEQER
-862 LTLQQLDRALYGA
+862 QTLQQLDRALYGA

-891 SIQPNRQ
+891 SLQPKRQ
-898 VYPLHDL
+898 AYPLHDL
-905 LHDLELQFKSIA
+905 LSDLSLQFKSIA
-917 AQRHIQLKV
+917 AQRHILLKV
-926 HDVKFWI
+926 HDAQFWI
-933 NTDPQWIRR
+933 DTDPQWIRR

-952 RYTAKG
+952 RYTASG

-968 QRPNHIRIGVWDT
+968 KKPQHIRIGVWDT

-1022 SLLDYPVKVYSE
+1022 SLLDYPVDVYSE
-1034 QGKGSCFMIE
+1034 LGKGSCFMIE
-1044 VPIVAAPKVVATPT
+1044 VPTVPAP
-1058 QAVPLKT
+1058 QKT
-1065 KAYKI
+1065 TTLIQQNTAMLTTGYRV
-1070 LCLDNDENILD
+1070 LCLDNDETILE
-1081 GMSTLLTKWGYQVFK
+1081 GMAALLSKWGYTVFK

-1104 QLIQQENIQVWLV
+1104 KIIQTEDIQVWLI
-1117 DQHLNQGKIGLD
+1117 DQHLNQDQRGLD
-1129 FILAQ
+1129 FILAH
-1134 RQENVPVALITAD
+1134 RPASASVALITAD

-1154 RLKELNIVL
+1154 RLKEMNIVL
-1163 LNKPLKPASL
+1163 LKKPLKPAGL

-1181 ISK
+1181 IQPHA

>member
-1 MNGSVHVCAIIAIE
+1 MIVQALNSLGA
-15 FYTVVLMNSWLI
+15 MNSWLI

-34 ILVLFI
+34 ILVLFL

-97 FVGLGYDIWRR
+97 FIWFGYDIWRR
-108 LGRVRQHHAIS
+108 LGRVRRHHAIS
-119 SIADFVAARYG
+119 SIADFIAARYG

-136 SLVTILAVVAIIPY
+136 SLVTILAVIAIIPY

-163 VMLQQNPQ
+163 VVLDQGPHLNT
-171 VASAT
+171 T
-176 TNGVLVLTA
+176 TNSVLLMTGV
-185 ILAILAMIFGTR
+185 LAILAMMFGTR

-218 KLFALLCVAFFFIFE
+218 KLSALICVAFFFIFE
-233 APENIIQIS
+233 TPNNLRQIS
-242 KDVSKSFH
+242 HDVAKTFH
-250 EVQHFGVPETFW
+250 EVQLFGVPETFW
-262 VQTLLA
+262 IQTLLA

-295 RRWFAAYLILTI
+295 RRWFAVYLILTTL
-307 FAIIPIASWALHAAP
+307 AIIPIASWALHAAP
-322 AYLSIPDVAVLSLPL
+322 QFLTIPDVAVLSLPL

-372 NDLIMPALWRLGLL
+372 NDLIMPALWRFNLI
-386 SRHDK
+386 SRHDT
-391 RLPQVL
+391 RLPQML

-416 HFFNDIDQLSTFGLL
+416 HFFNDIDQLSVFGLL

-436 AQFSPALIGGLYWRG
+436 AQFAPALIGGLYWRG

-457 YAGLVAG
+457 YAGLIVG
-464 FALWTYTLLFPT
+464 FLMWMYTLLLPT
-476 ILRSLPAEYSQFS
+476 ILISLPDQYQDFS
-489 QQLLMSGPFGINWL
+489 YHFLHSGPFDISWL
-503 RPEALFGFQSFA
+503 RPEALLGFESFA

-521 TWALGLNIILYIW
+521 IWALGLNIILYVW
-534 ISRIYRPSIAEQI
+534 ISRIYRPSVAEQI

-560 PAQHTSADMSYLQH
+560 PAQHTSTDMSYLHH
-574 DVARLKVGDLITLAK
+574 DAARLRVGDLITLAK
-589 RITGDGP
+589 RITGDRP
-596 AVRAFQQ
+596 TQHAFAQ
-603 FCQINNVV
+603 FSSQNNVL
-611 LNENSSA
+611 LNEHSFA

-668 RFNQNLIM
+668 RFNQNLLM

-716 CPISDLIRYN
+716 CPIADLIRYN

-739 HVRKRMH
+739 HVRKRIH
-746 WMKVGSAHEFER
+746 WMQVGSAHEFER

-797 RVSDRTH
+797 RVMDRTQ
-804 QLANALTEQQLAR
+804 QLADALTEQQLAR
-817 EQADRANM
+817 EQADKANM

-844 ARLFSTA
+844 ARLFSTV

-856 QSDEDR
+856 HSEQER
-862 LTLQQLDRALYGA
+862 QTLQQLDRALYGA

-891 SIQPNRQ
+891 SLQPKRQ
-898 VYPLHDL
+898 AYPLHDL
-905 LHDLELQFKSIA
+905 LSDLSLQFKSIA
-917 AQRHIQLKV
+917 AQRNIQLKV
-926 HDVKFWI
+926 HDAQFWI
-933 NTDPQWIRR
+933 DTDPQWIRR

-952 RYTAKG
+952 RYTASG

-968 QRPNHIRIGVWDT
+968 RKPQHIRIGVWDT

-1022 SLLDYPVKVYSE
+1022 SLLDYPVEVYSE
-1034 QGKGSCFMIE
+1034 LGKGSTFMIE
-1044 VPIVAAPKVVATPT
+1044 VPTVPAPQKTVAALQQNTAILATGYR
-1058 QAVPLKT
+1058 V
-1065 KAYKI
+1065 
-1070 LCLDNDENILD
+1070 LCLDNDETILD
-1081 GMSTLLTKWGYQVFK
+1081 GMAALLSKWGYDVFK

-1104 QLIQQENIQVWLV
+1104 TIIQTENIQVWLI
-1117 DQHLNQGKIGLD
+1117 DQHLNRDQLGMD
-1129 FILAQ
+1129 FILAH
-1134 RQENVPVALITAD
+1134 RPVSVPVALITAD

-1154 RLKELNIVL
+1154 RLKEMNIVL
-1163 LNKPLKPASL
+1163 LKKPLKPAGL

-1181 ISK
+1181 ISSDA

>member
-1 MNGSVHVCAIIAIE
+1 
-15 FYTVVLMNSWLI
+15 MNSWLI

-34 ILVLFI
+34 IIILFA

-136 SLVTILAVVAIIPY
+136 SLVTILAVIAIIPY

-163 VMLQQNPQ
+163 VMLEHNTQ
-171 VASAT
+171 VISTT
-176 TNGVLVLTA
+176 TNGVLGLTA
-185 ILAILAMIFGTR
+185 VLAILAMMFGTR

-233 APENIIQIS
+233 NPENLLQIS
-242 KDVSKSFH
+242 KDVSKTFH
-250 EVQHFGVPETFW
+250 EVQLFGVPETFW

-268 GLAIIC
+268 ALAIIC

-307 FAIIPIASWALHAAP
+307 IAIIPIASWALHAAP

-337 SYNQEW
+337 SYGQDW

-372 NDLIMPALWRLGLL
+372 NDLIMPALWRLNVL

-397 KFTRRIC
+397 KLTRRIC
-404 ILAVMLLGFLFF
+404 ILAVMFLGFLFF

-457 YAGLVAG
+457 YAGLVIG
-464 FALWTYTLLFPT
+464 FILWIYTLLLPT
-476 ILRSLPAEYSQFS
+476 VLRSLPTEYSAFAEQF
-489 QQLLMSGPFGINWL
+489 LVHGPMHIQWL
-503 RPEALFGFQSFA
+503 RPEALFGFESFA

-521 TWALGLNIILYIW
+521 TWALGLNILLYIW
-534 ISRIYRPSIAEQI
+534 VSRIYRPSVAEQI

-560 PAQHTSADMSYLQH
+560 PAQNTSTDISYLNH
-574 DVARLKVGDLITLAK
+574 DVARLKVGDLIALAK
-589 RITGDGP
+589 RITGEGP
-596 AVRAFQQ
+596 TVQAFRQ
-603 FCQINNVV
+603 FCIMNNVV

-716 CPISDLIRYN
+716 CPIADLIRYN
-726 AERGECGPGSVEE
+726 AERGECGPGSIEE
-739 HVRKRMH
+739 HVRKRIH

-797 RVSDRTH
+797 RVSDRTQ
-804 QLANALTEQQLAR
+804 QLANALAEQQLAR
-817 EQADRANM
+817 EQADKANM

-856 QSDEDR
+856 QTDEDR
-862 LTLQQLDRALYGA
+862 KTLQQLDRALYGA

-891 SIQPNRQ
+891 TIQPKRQ
-898 VYPLHDL
+898 IYPLHDL
-905 LHDLELQFKSIA
+905 LRDLELQFKSIA
-917 AQRHIQLKV
+917 AQRNIKLVV
-926 HDVKFWI
+926 HDAQFWI
-933 NTDPQWIRR
+933 DTDPQWIRR

-952 RYTAKG
+952 RYTAKE

-968 QRPNHIRIGVWDT
+968 SKPRHIRIGVWDT

-1022 SLLDYPVKVYSE
+1022 SLLDYPVHVASE
-1034 QGKGSCFMIE
+1034 LGKGSCFMIE
-1044 VPIVAAPKVVATPT
+1044 VPIVDAPKVVATPV
-1058 QAVPLKT
+1058 QAVPLRT

-1070 LCLDNDENILD
+1070 LCLDNDETILE
-1081 GMSTLLTKWGYQVFK
+1081 GMNTLLTKWGYQVFK

-1104 QLIQQENIQVWLV
+1104 EIIQNENIQVWLV
-1117 DQHLNQGKIGLD
+1117 DQHLNHHKIGLD
-1129 FILAQ
+1129 FILEN

-1154 RLKELNIVL
+1154 HLKELNIVL
-1163 LNKPLKPASL
+1163 LKKPLKPASL
-1173 RAWLSGLK
+1173 RSWLSGLK

>member
-1 MNGSVHVCAIIAIE
+1 MIVQALNSLGA
-15 FYTVVLMNSWLI
+15 MNSWLI

-34 ILVLFI
+34 ILVLFL

-97 FVGLGYDIWRR
+97 FIWFGYDIWRR
-108 LGRVRQHHAIS
+108 LGRVRRHHAIS
-119 SIADFVAARYG
+119 SIADFIAARYG

-136 SLVTILAVVAIIPY
+136 SLVTILAVIAIIPY

-163 VMLQQNPQ
+163 VVLDQGPHLNT
-171 VASAT
+171 T
-176 TNGVLVLTA
+176 TNSVLLMTGV
-185 ILAILAMIFGTR
+185 LAILAMMFGTR

-218 KLFALLCVAFFFIFE
+218 KLSALICVALFFIFE
-233 APENIIQIS
+233 TPNNLRQIS
-242 KDVSKSFH
+242 HDVAKTFH
-250 EVQHFGVPETFW
+250 EVQLFGVPETFW
-262 VQTLLA
+262 IQTLLA

-295 RRWFAAYLILTI
+295 RRWFAVYLILTTL
-307 FAIIPIASWALHAAP
+307 AIIPIASWALHAAP
-322 AYLSIPDVAVLSLPL
+322 QFLTIPDVAVLSLPL

-372 NDLIMPALWRLGLL
+372 NDLIMPALWRFNLI
-386 SRHDK
+386 SRHDT
-391 RLPQVL
+391 RLPQML

-416 HFFNDIDQLSTFGLL
+416 HFFNDIDQLSVFGLL

-436 AQFSPALIGGLYWRG
+436 AQFAPALIGGLYWRG

-457 YAGLVAG
+457 YAGLIVG
-464 FALWTYTLLFPT
+464 FLMWMYTLLLPT
-476 ILRSLPAEYSQFS
+476 ILISLPDQYQDFS
-489 QQLLMSGPFGINWL
+489 YHFLHSGPFDISWL
-503 RPEALFGFQSFA
+503 RPEALLGFESFA

-521 TWALGLNIILYIW
+521 IWALGLNIILYVW
-534 ISRIYRPSIAEQI
+534 ISRIYRPSVAEQI

-560 PAQHTSADMSYLQH
+560 PAQHTSTDMSYLHH
-574 DVARLKVGDLITLAK
+574 DAARLRVGDLITLAK

-596 AVRAFQQ
+596 TQHAFAQ
-603 FCQINNVV
+603 FSSQNNVL
-611 LNENSSA
+611 LNEHSFA

-668 RFNQNLIM
+668 RFNQNLLM

-716 CPISDLIRYN
+716 CPIADLIRYN

-739 HVRKRMH
+739 HVRKRIH
-746 WMKVGSAHEFER
+746 WMQVGSAHEFER

-797 RVSDRTH
+797 RVMDRTQ
-804 QLANALTEQQLAR
+804 QLADALTEQQLAR
-817 EQADRANM
+817 EQADKANM

-844 ARLFSTA
+844 ARLFSTV

-856 QSDEDR
+856 HSEQER
-862 LTLQQLDRALYGA
+862 QTLQQLDRALYGA

-891 SIQPNRQ
+891 SLQPKRQ
-898 VYPLHDL
+898 AYPLHDL
-905 LHDLELQFKSIA
+905 LSDLSLQFKSIA
-917 AQRHIQLKV
+917 AQRNIQLKV
-926 HDVKFWI
+926 HDAQFWI
-933 NTDPQWIRR
+933 DTDPQWIRR

-952 RYTAKG
+952 RYTASG

-968 QRPNHIRIGVWDT
+968 RKPQHIRIGVWDT

-1022 SLLDYPVKVYSE
+1022 SLLDYPVEVYSE
-1034 QGKGSCFMIE
+1034 LGKGSTFMIE
-1044 VPIVAAPKVVATPT
+1044 VPTVPAPQKTVAALQQNTAILATGYR
-1058 QAVPLKT
+1058 V
-1065 KAYKI
+1065 
-1070 LCLDNDENILD
+1070 LCLDNDETILD
-1081 GMSTLLTKWGYQVFK
+1081 GMAALLSKWGYDVFK

-1104 QLIQQENIQVWLV
+1104 TIIQTENIQVWLI
-1117 DQHLNQGKIGLD
+1117 DQHLNRDQLGMD
-1129 FILAQ
+1129 FILAH
-1134 RQENVPVALITAD
+1134 RPVSVPVALITAD

-1154 RLKELNIVL
+1154 RLKEMNIVL
-1163 LNKPLKPASL
+1163 LKKPLKPAGL

-1181 ISK
+1181 ISSDT

>member
-1 MNGSVHVCAIIAIE
+1 
-15 FYTVVLMNSWLI
+15 MNSWLI

-34 ILVLFI
+34 IVILFI
-40 CAFFGEKHASR
+40 CAFYGEKHASR

-97 FVGLGYDIWRR
+97 FVALGYDIWRR

-119 SIADFVAARYG
+119 SIADFMAARYG
-130 KSGTLA
+130 KSGPLA
-136 SLVTILAVVAIIPY
+136 SLVTILAVIAIIPY
-150 LALQLRAIALSAS
+150 LALQLRAIALSAT
-163 VMLQQNPQ
+163 VILQQNTGLE
-171 VASAT
+171 ST
-176 TNGVLVLTA
+176 TNSVLFLTG
-185 ILAILAMIFGTR
+185 IMAILAMIFGTR

-218 KLFALLCVAFFFIFE
+218 KLFALLCVAIFFMFAE
-233 APENIIQIS
+233 PANLGQIS
-242 KDVSKSFH
+242 HDVAKTFKDV
-250 EVQHFGVPETFW
+250 QLFGVPETFW

-268 GLAIIC
+268 ALAIIC

-295 RRWFAAYLILTI
+295 RRWFAIYLILTTL
-307 FAIIPIASWALHAAP
+307 AIIPIASWALHAAP
-322 AYLSIPDVAVLSLPL
+322 EYLAIPDVAVLSLPI
-337 SYNQEW
+337 SYQQDW
-343 LTLLAFL
+343 LTILAFL

-372 NDLIMPALWRLGLL
+372 NDLIMPALWRFNLL

-391 RLPQVL
+391 RMPLML
-397 KFTRRIC
+397 KFTRRVC

-416 HFFNDIDQLSTFGLL
+416 HFFNDIDQLSVFGLL

-436 AQFSPALIGGLYWRG
+436 AQFAPALIGGLYWRG
-451 GSRQGV
+451 GSKQGV
-457 YAGLVAG
+457 YAGLIVG
-464 FALWTYTLLFPT
+464 FIMWAYTLLLPT
-476 ILRSLPAEYSQFS
+476 ILRSLPDDYTSMTMQF
-489 QQLLMSGPFGINWL
+489 LLHGPLGMSWL
-503 RPEALFGFQSFA
+503 RPEALLGFESFA

-521 TWALGLNIILYIW
+521 IWALGLNTLLYIW
-534 ISRIYRPSIAEQI
+534 ISHIFRPSIAEQI

-560 PAQHTSADMSYLQH
+560 PAQSSSSEISYLHH
-574 DVARLKVGDLITLAK
+574 DMARLKVADLITLAK
-589 RITGDGP
+589 RITGEGP
-596 AVRAFQQ
+596 TTRAFDQ
-603 FCQINNVV
+603 FCQQNNVV
-611 LNENSSA
+611 LNANSSA

-703 KLFDYPKD
+703 VLFDYPKD

-716 CPISDLIRYN
+716 CPIADLIRYN

-739 HVRKRMH
+739 HVRKRIH

-797 RVSDRTH
+797 RVQDRTQ
-804 QLANALTEQQLAR
+804 QLADALTEQQLAR
-817 EQADRANM
+817 EQADKANM

-862 LTLQQLDRALYGA
+862 KTLQQLDRALHGA

-891 SIQPNRQ
+891 TIQPKRQ
-898 VYPLHDL
+898 AYPLHDL
-905 LHDLELQFKSIA
+905 LSDLELQFKSIA
-917 AQRHIQLKV
+917 AQRGIQLHV
-926 HDVKFWI
+926 HDAQFWI
-933 NTDPQWIRR
+933 DTDPQWIRR

-958 RVVVGVLRSA
+958 RVIVGVLRASE
-968 QRPNHIRIGVWDT
+968 RPQHIRIGVWDT

-1022 SLLDYPVKVYSE
+1022 GLLDYPVHVYSE
-1034 QGKGSCFMIE
+1034 LGKGSCFMIE
-1044 VPIVAAPKVVATPT
+1044 VPVVAAPKVIATPV

-1070 LCLDNDENILD
+1070 LCLDNDETILE

-1104 QLIQQENIQVWLV
+1104 ELIHQENIQVWLV
-1117 DQHLNQGKIGLD
+1117 DQHLNDDKMGLD
-1129 FILAQ
+1129 FILQ
-1134 RQENVPVALITAD
+1134 NRQDKVPVALITAD

-1154 RLKELNIVL
+1154 TLKELNIVL
-1163 LNKPLKPASL
+1163 LRKPLKPASL
-1173 RAWLSGLK
+1173 RSWLSGLK
-1181 ISK
+1181 ISTD

>member
-1 MNGSVHVCAIIAIE
+1 
-15 FYTVVLMNSWLI
+15 MNSWLI
-27 IGVLALY
+27 VGVLALY
-34 ILVLFI
+34 IALLFV

-97 FVGLGYDIWRR
+97 FVALGYDIWRR

-130 KSGTLA
+130 KSGPLA
-136 SLVTILAVVAIIPY
+136 SLVTILAVIAIIPY
-150 LALQLRAIALSAS
+150 LALQLRAIALSAT
-163 VMLQQNPQ
+163 VILEP
-171 VASAT
+171 SAGLTGT
-176 TNGVLVLTA
+176 TNSVLFLTG
-185 ILAILAMIFGTR
+185 ILAILAMMFGTR

-218 KLFALLCVAFFFIFE
+218 KLFALLAVALFFVFE
-233 APENIIQIS
+233 SPSNMAQIS
-242 KDVSKSFH
+242 HDINTTFKDV
-250 EVQHFGVPETFW
+250 QLRGVPESFW

-268 GLAIIC
+268 ALAIIC

-295 RRWFAAYLILTI
+295 RRWFAVYLILTI
-307 FAIIPIASWALHAAP
+307 IAIIPIASWALHAAP
-322 AYLSIPDVAVLSLPL
+322 AYLAIPDVAVLSLPL
-337 SYNQEW
+337 SYNQDW

-372 NDLIMPALWRLGLL
+372 NDLIMPALWRTNLL

-391 RLPQVL
+391 RLPLVL
-397 KFTRRIC
+397 KFTRRVC

-416 HFFNDIDQLSTFGLL
+416 HFFNDIDQLSVFGLL

-436 AQFSPALIGGLYWRG
+436 AQFAPALIGGLYWRG
-451 GSRQGV
+451 GSKQGV
-457 YAGLVAG
+457 YAGLLVG
-464 FALWTYTLLFPT
+464 FGMWAYTLLLPT
-476 ILRSLPAEYSQFS
+476 VLRSLPAQFNEFTLH
-489 QQLLMSGPFGINWL
+489 LLNQGPFGLSWL
-503 RPEALFGFQSFA
+503 RPEALLGFESFDH
-515 PLTHGV
+515 LTHGV
-521 TWALGLNIILYIW
+521 VWALGLNITLYIW
-534 ISRIYRPSIAEQI
+534 ISRVFRPTVAEQI
-547 QAESFFYYETKPL
+547 PAESFFYYETKPL
-560 PAQHTSADMSYLQH
+560 PTQSSSSDISYIHH

-589 RITGDGP
+589 RITGEGP
-596 AVRAFQQ
+596 TMRAFSQ
-603 FCQINNVV
+603 FCDQNNVV

-711 LVYVG
+711 IVYVG

-746 WMKVGSAHEFER
+746 WMQVGSAHEFER

-787 FRENEAVLEA
+787 FRENEAVLEG
-797 RVSDRTH
+797 RVQDRTQ
-804 QLANALTEQQLAR
+804 QLADALSEQQLAR
-817 EQADRANM
+817 EQADKANM

-856 QSDEDR
+856 QNDEDR
-862 LTLQQLDRALYGA
+862 KTLQQLDRALHGA

-891 SIQPNRQ
+891 TIQPKRQ
-898 VYPLHDL
+898 PYPLHDL
-905 LHDLELQFKSIA
+905 LSDLELQFKSIA
-917 AQRHIQLKV
+917 AQRNIKLTV
-926 HDVKFWI
+926 HDAKFWI
-933 NTDPQWIRR
+933 DTDPQWIRR

-952 RYTAKG
+952 RYTARG

-968 QRPNHIRIGVWDT
+968 RPNHIRIGVWDT

-1022 SLLDYPVKVYSE
+1022 SLLDYPVYVHSKL
-1034 QGKGSCFMIE
+1034 GHGSCFMIE
-1044 VPIVAAPKVVATPT
+1044 VPVVAAPKVVAAPT

-1070 LCLDNDENILD
+1070 LCLDNDETILE
-1081 GMSTLLTKWGYQVFK
+1081 GMATLLTKWGYQVFK

-1104 QLIQQENIQVWLV
+1104 TLIQQENIQVWLV
-1117 DQHLNQGKIGLD
+1117 DQHLNNNKIGLD
-1129 FILAQ
+1129 FILDN
-1134 RQENVPVALITAD
+1134 RQEKVPVALITAD

-1163 LNKPLKPASL
+1163 LKKPLKPASL
-1173 RAWLSGLK
+1173 RSWLSGLK
-1181 ISK
+1181 ISNQ

>member
-1 MNGSVHVCAIIAIE
+1 MIVQALNSLGA
-15 FYTVVLMNSWLI
+15 MNSWLI

-34 ILVLFI
+34 ILVLFL

-97 FVGLGYDIWRR
+97 FIWFGYDIWRR
-108 LGRVRQHHAIS
+108 LGRVRRHHAIS
-119 SIADFVAARYG
+119 SIADFIAARYG

-136 SLVTILAVVAIIPY
+136 SLVTILAVIAIIPY

-163 VMLQQNPQ
+163 VVLDQGPHLNT
-171 VASAT
+171 T
-176 TNGVLVLTA
+176 TNSVLLMTGVLA
-185 ILAILAMIFGTR
+185 MLAMMFGTR

-218 KLFALLCVAFFFIFE
+218 KLSALICVALFFIFE
-233 APENIIQIS
+233 TPNNLRQIS
-242 KDVSKSFH
+242 HDVAKTFH
-250 EVQHFGVPETFW
+250 EVQLFGVPETFW
-262 VQTLLA
+262 IQTLLA

-295 RRWFAAYLILTI
+295 RRWFAVYLILTTL
-307 FAIIPIASWALHAAP
+307 AIIPIASWALHAAP
-322 AYLSIPDVAVLSLPL
+322 QFLTTPDVAVLSLPL

-372 NDLIMPALWRLGLL
+372 NDLIMPALWRFNLI
-386 SRHDK
+386 SRHDT
-391 RLPQVL
+391 RLPQML

-416 HFFNDIDQLSTFGLL
+416 HFFNDIDQLSVFGLL

-436 AQFSPALIGGLYWRG
+436 AQFAPALIGGLYWRG

-457 YAGLVAG
+457 YAGLIVG
-464 FALWTYTLLFPT
+464 FLMWMYTLLLPT
-476 ILRSLPAEYSQFS
+476 ILRSLPDQYQDFS
-489 QQLLMSGPFGINWL
+489 YHFLHSGPFDISWL
-503 RPEALFGFQSFA
+503 RPEALLGFESFA

-521 TWALGLNIILYIW
+521 IWALGLNIILYVW
-534 ISRIYRPSIAEQI
+534 ISRIYRPSVAEQI

-560 PAQHTSADMSYLQH
+560 PAQHTSTDMSYLHH
-574 DVARLKVGDLITLAK
+574 DAARLRVGDLITLAK
-589 RITGDGP
+589 RITGDRP
-596 AVRAFQQ
+596 TQHAFAQ
-603 FCQINNVV
+603 FSSQNNVL
-611 LNENSSA
+611 LNEHSFA

-668 RFNQNLIM
+668 RFNQNLLM

-716 CPISDLIRYN
+716 CPIADLIRYN

-739 HVRKRMH
+739 HVRKRIH
-746 WMKVGSAHEFER
+746 WMQVGSAHEFER

-797 RVSDRTH
+797 RVMDRTQ
-804 QLANALTEQQLAR
+804 QLADALTEQQLAR
-817 EQADRANM
+817 EQADKANM

-844 ARLFSTA
+844 ARLFSTV

-856 QSDEDR
+856 QSEQER
-862 LTLQQLDRALYGA
+862 QTLQQLDRALYGA

-891 SIQPNRQ
+891 SLQPKRQ
-898 VYPLHDL
+898 AYPLHDL
-905 LHDLELQFKSIA
+905 LSDLSLQFKSIA
-917 AQRHIQLKV
+917 AQRNIQLKV
-926 HDVKFWI
+926 HDAQFWI
-933 NTDPQWIRR
+933 DTDPQWIRR

-952 RYTAKG
+952 RYTASG

-968 QRPNHIRIGVWDT
+968 RKPQHIRIGVWDT

-1022 SLLDYPVKVYSE
+1022 SLLDYPVEVYSE
-1034 QGKGSCFMIE
+1034 LGKGSTFMIE
-1044 VPIVAAPKVVATPT
+1044 VPTVPAPQKTVAALQQNTAILATGYR
-1058 QAVPLKT
+1058 V
-1065 KAYKI
+1065 
-1070 LCLDNDENILD
+1070 LCLDNDETILD
-1081 GMSTLLTKWGYQVFK
+1081 GMAALLSKWGYDVFK

-1104 QLIQQENIQVWLV
+1104 TIIQTENIQVWLI
-1117 DQHLNQGKIGLD
+1117 DQHLNRDQLGMD
-1129 FILAQ
+1129 FILAH
-1134 RQENVPVALITAD
+1134 RPVSVPVALITAD

-1154 RLKELNIVL
+1154 RLKEMNIVL
-1163 LNKPLKPASL
+1163 LKKPLKPAGL

-1181 ISK
+1181 ISSDA

>member
-1 MNGSVHVCAIIAIE
+1 MIVQALNSLGA
-15 FYTVVLMNSWLI
+15 MNSWLI

-34 ILVLFI
+34 ILVLFL

-97 FVGLGYDIWRR
+97 FIWFGYDIWRR
-108 LGRVRQHHAIS
+108 LGRVRRHHAIS
-119 SIADFVAARYG
+119 SIADFIAARYG

-136 SLVTILAVVAIIPY
+136 SLVTILAVIAIIPY

-163 VMLQQNPQ
+163 VVLDQGPHLNT
-171 VASAT
+171 T
-176 TNGVLVLTA
+176 TNSVLLMTGV
-185 ILAILAMIFGTR
+185 LAILAMMFGTR

-218 KLFALLCVAFFFIFE
+218 KLSALICVAFFFIFE
-233 APENIIQIS
+233 TPNNLRQIS
-242 KDVSKSFH
+242 HDVAKTFH
-250 EVQHFGVPETFW
+250 EVQLFGVPETFW
-262 VQTLLA
+262 IQTLLA

-295 RRWFAAYLILTI
+295 RRWFAVYLILTTL
-307 FAIIPIASWALHAAP
+307 AIIPIASWALHAAP
-322 AYLSIPDVAVLSLPL
+322 QFLTTPDVAVLSLPL

-372 NDLIMPALWRLGLL
+372 NDLIMPALWRFNLI
-386 SRHDK
+386 SRHDT
-391 RLPQVL
+391 RLPQML

-416 HFFNDIDQLSTFGLL
+416 HFFNDIDQLSVFGLL

-436 AQFSPALIGGLYWRG
+436 AQFAPALIGGLYWRG

-457 YAGLVAG
+457 YAGLIVG
-464 FALWTYTLLFPT
+464 FLMWMYTLLLPT
-476 ILRSLPAEYSQFS
+476 ILRSLPDQYQDFS
-489 QQLLMSGPFGINWL
+489 YHFLHSGPFGVSWL
-503 RPEALFGFQSFA
+503 RPEALLGFESFA

-521 TWALGLNIILYIW
+521 IWALGLNIILYVW
-534 ISRIYRPSIAEQI
+534 ISRIYRPSVAEQI

-560 PAQHTSADMSYLQH
+560 PAQHTSTDMSYLHH
-574 DVARLKVGDLITLAK
+574 DAARLRVGDLITLAK
-589 RITGDGP
+589 RITGDRP
-596 AVRAFQQ
+596 TQHAFAQ
-603 FCQINNVV
+603 FSSQNNVL
-611 LNENSSA
+611 LNEHSFA

-668 RFNQNLIM
+668 RFNQNLLM

-716 CPISDLIRYN
+716 CPIADLIRYN

-739 HVRKRMH
+739 HVRKRIH
-746 WMKVGSAHEFER
+746 WMQVGSAHEFER

-797 RVSDRTH
+797 RVMDRTQ
-804 QLANALTEQQLAR
+804 QLADALTEQQLAR
-817 EQADRANM
+817 EQADKANM

-844 ARLFSTA
+844 ARLFSTV

-856 QSDEDR
+856 HSEQER
-862 LTLQQLDRALYGA
+862 QTLQQLDRALYGA

-891 SIQPNRQ
+891 SLQPKRQ
-898 VYPLHDL
+898 AYPLHDL
-905 LHDLELQFKSIA
+905 LSDLSLQFKSIA
-917 AQRHIQLKV
+917 AQRNIQLKV
-926 HDVKFWI
+926 HDAQFWI
-933 NTDPQWIRR
+933 DTDPQWIRR

-952 RYTAKG
+952 RYTASG

-968 QRPNHIRIGVWDT
+968 RKPQHIRIGVWDT

-1022 SLLDYPVKVYSE
+1022 SLLDYPVEVYSE
-1034 QGKGSCFMIE
+1034 LGKGSTFMIE
-1044 VPIVAAPKVVATPT
+1044 VPTVPAPQKTVAALQQNTAILATGYR
-1058 QAVPLKT
+1058 V
-1065 KAYKI
+1065 
-1070 LCLDNDENILD
+1070 LCLDNDETILD
-1081 GMSTLLTKWGYQVFK
+1081 GMAALLSKWGYDVFK

-1104 QLIQQENIQVWLV
+1104 TIIQTENIQVWLI
-1117 DQHLNQGKIGLD
+1117 DQHLNRDQLGMD
-1129 FILAQ
+1129 FILAH
-1134 RQENVPVALITAD
+1134 RPASVPVALITAD

-1154 RLKELNIVL
+1154 RLKEMNIVL
-1163 LNKPLKPASL
+1163 LKKPLKPAGL

-1181 ISK
+1181 ISSDA

>member
-1 MNGSVHVCAIIAIE
+1 MIVQALNSLGA
-15 FYTVVLMNSWLI
+15 MNSWLI

-34 ILVLFI
+34 ILVLFL

-97 FVGLGYDIWRR
+97 FIWFGYDIWRR
-108 LGRVRQHHAIS
+108 LGRVRRHHAIS
-119 SIADFVAARYG
+119 SIADFIAARYG

-136 SLVTILAVVAIIPY
+136 SLVTILAVIAIIPY

-163 VMLQQNPQ
+163 VVLDQGPHLNT
-171 VASAT
+171 T
-176 TNGVLVLTA
+176 TNSVLLMTGV
-185 ILAILAMIFGTR
+185 LAILAMMFGTR

-218 KLFALLCVAFFFIFE
+218 KLSALICVALFFIFE
-233 APENIIQIS
+233 TPNNLRQIS
-242 KDVSKSFH
+242 HDVAKTFH
-250 EVQHFGVPETFW
+250 EVQLFGVPETFW
-262 VQTLLA
+262 IQTLLA

-295 RRWFAAYLILTI
+295 RRWFAVYLILTTL
-307 FAIIPIASWALHAAP
+307 AIIPIASWALHAAP
-322 AYLSIPDVAVLSLPL
+322 QFLTIPDVAVLSLPL

-372 NDLIMPALWRLGLL
+372 NDLIMPALCRFNLI
-386 SRHDK
+386 SRHDT
-391 RLPQVL
+391 RLPQML

-416 HFFNDIDQLSTFGLL
+416 HFFNDIDQLSVFGLL

-436 AQFSPALIGGLYWRG
+436 AQFAPALIGGLYWRG

-457 YAGLVAG
+457 YAGLIVG
-464 FALWTYTLLFPT
+464 FLMWMYTLLLPT
-476 ILRSLPAEYSQFS
+476 ILISLPDQYQDFS
-489 QQLLMSGPFGINWL
+489 YHFLHSGPFDISWL
-503 RPEALFGFQSFA
+503 RPEALLGFESFA

-521 TWALGLNIILYIW
+521 IWALGLNIILYVW
-534 ISRIYRPSIAEQI
+534 ISRIYRPSVAEQI

-560 PAQHTSADMSYLQH
+560 PAQHTSTDMSYLHH
-574 DVARLKVGDLITLAK
+574 DAARLRVGDLITLAK
-589 RITGDGP
+589 RITGDRP
-596 AVRAFQQ
+596 TQHAFAQ
-603 FCQINNVV
+603 FSSQNNVL
-611 LNENSSA
+611 LNEHSFA

-668 RFNQNLIM
+668 RFNQNLLM

-716 CPISDLIRYN
+716 CPIADLIRYN

-739 HVRKRMH
+739 HVRKRIH
-746 WMKVGSAHEFER
+746 WMQVGSAHEFER

-797 RVSDRTH
+797 RVMDRTQ
-804 QLANALTEQQLAR
+804 QLADALTEQQLAR
-817 EQADRANM
+817 EQADKANM

-844 ARLFSTA
+844 ARLFSTV

-856 QSDEDR
+856 HSEQER
-862 LTLQQLDRALYGA
+862 QTLQQLDRALYGA

-891 SIQPNRQ
+891 SLQPKRQ
-898 VYPLHDL
+898 AYPLHDL
-905 LHDLELQFKSIA
+905 LSDLSLQFKSIA
-917 AQRHIQLKV
+917 AQRNIQLKV
-926 HDVKFWI
+926 HDAQFWI
-933 NTDPQWIRR
+933 DTDPQWIRR

-952 RYTAKG
+952 RYTASG

-968 QRPNHIRIGVWDT
+968 RKPQHIRIGVWDT

-1022 SLLDYPVKVYSE
+1022 SLLDYPVEVYSE
-1034 QGKGSCFMIE
+1034 LGKGSTFMIE
-1044 VPIVAAPKVVATPT
+1044 VPTVPAPQKTVAALQQNTAILATGYR
-1058 QAVPLKT
+1058 V
-1065 KAYKI
+1065 
-1070 LCLDNDENILD
+1070 LCLDNDETILD
-1081 GMSTLLTKWGYQVFK
+1081 GMAALLSKWGYDVFK

-1104 QLIQQENIQVWLV
+1104 TIIQTENIQVWLI
-1117 DQHLNQGKIGLD
+1117 DQHLNRDQLGMD
-1129 FILAQ
+1129 FILAH
-1134 RQENVPVALITAD
+1134 RPASVPVALITAD

-1154 RLKELNIVL
+1154 RLKEMNIVL
-1163 LNKPLKPASL
+1163 LKKPLKPAGL

-1181 ISK
+1181 ISSDA

>member
-1 MNGSVHVCAIIAIE
+1 
-15 FYTVVLMNSWLI
+15 MNSWLI

-34 ILVLFI
+34 IVILFI
-40 CAFFGEKHASR
+40 CAFYGEKHASR

-97 FVGLGYDIWRR
+97 FVAVGYDIWRR

-119 SIADFVAARYG
+119 SIADFMAARYG
-130 KSGTLA
+130 KSGPLA
-136 SLVTILAVVAIIPY
+136 SLVTILAVIAIIPY
-150 LALQLRAIALSAS
+150 LALQLRAIALSAT
-163 VMLQQNPQ
+163 VILQQNTGLE
-171 VASAT
+171 ST
-176 TNGVLVLTA
+176 TNSVLFLTG
-185 ILAILAMIFGTR
+185 IMAILAMIFGTR

-218 KLFALLCVAFFFIFE
+218 KLFALLCVAIFFMFAE
-233 APENIIQIS
+233 PANLGQIS
-242 KDVSKSFH
+242 HDVAKTFKDV
-250 EVQHFGVPETFW
+250 QLFGVPETFW

-268 GLAIIC
+268 ALAIIC

-295 RRWFAAYLILTI
+295 RRWFAIYLILTTL
-307 FAIIPIASWALHAAP
+307 AIIPIASWALHAAP
-322 AYLSIPDVAVLSLPL
+322 EYLAIPDVAVLSLPI
-337 SYNQEW
+337 SYQQDW
-343 LTLLAFL
+343 LTILAFL

-372 NDLIMPALWRLGLL
+372 NDLIMPALWRFNLL

-391 RLPQVL
+391 RMPLML
-397 KFTRRIC
+397 KFTRRVC

-416 HFFNDIDQLSTFGLL
+416 HFFNDIDQLSVFGLL

-436 AQFSPALIGGLYWRG
+436 AQFAPALIGGLYWRG
-451 GSRQGV
+451 GSKQGV
-457 YAGLVAG
+457 YAGLIVG
-464 FALWTYTLLFPT
+464 FIMWAYTLLLPT
-476 ILRSLPAEYSQFS
+476 ILRSLPDDYTSMTMQF
-489 QQLLMSGPFGINWL
+489 LLHGPLGMSWL
-503 RPEALFGFQSFA
+503 RPEALLSFESFA

-521 TWALGLNIILYIW
+521 IWALGLNTLLYIW
-534 ISRIYRPSIAEQI
+534 ISHIFRPSIAEQI

-560 PAQHTSADMSYLQH
+560 PAQSSSSEISYLHH
-574 DVARLKVGDLITLAK
+574 DMARLKVADLITLAK
-589 RITGDGP
+589 RITGEGP
-596 AVRAFQQ
+596 TTRAFDQ
-603 FCQINNVV
+603 FCQQNNVV
-611 LNENSSA
+611 LNANSSA

-703 KLFDYPKD
+703 VLFDYPKD

-716 CPISDLIRYN
+716 CPIADLIRYN

-739 HVRKRMH
+739 HVRKRIH

-797 RVSDRTH
+797 RVQDRTQ
-804 QLANALTEQQLAR
+804 QLADALTEQQLAR
-817 EQADRANM
+817 EQADKANM

-862 LTLQQLDRALYGA
+862 KTLQQLDRALHGA

-891 SIQPNRQ
+891 TIQPKRQ
-898 VYPLHDL
+898 AYPLHDL
-905 LHDLELQFKSIA
+905 LSDLELQFKSIA
-917 AQRHIQLKV
+917 AQRGIQLHV
-926 HDVKFWI
+926 HDAQFWI
-933 NTDPQWIRR
+933 DTDPQWIRR

-958 RVVVGVLRSA
+958 RVIVGVLRASE
-968 QRPNHIRIGVWDT
+968 RPQHIRIGVWDT

-1022 SLLDYPVKVYSE
+1022 GLLDYPVHVYSE
-1034 QGKGSCFMIE
+1034 LGKGSCFMIE
-1044 VPIVAAPKVVATPT
+1044 VPVVAAPKVIATPV

-1070 LCLDNDENILD
+1070 LCLDNDETILE

-1104 QLIQQENIQVWLV
+1104 ELIQQENIQVWLV
-1117 DQHLNQGKIGLD
+1117 DQHLNDDKMGLD
-1129 FILAQ
+1129 FILQ
-1134 RQENVPVALITAD
+1134 NRQDKVPVALITAD

-1154 RLKELNIVL
+1154 TLKELNIVL
-1163 LNKPLKPASL
+1163 LRKPLKPASL
-1173 RAWLSGLK
+1173 RSWLSGLK
-1181 ISK
+1181 ISTD

>member
-1 MNGSVHVCAIIAIE
+1 
-15 FYTVVLMNSWLI
+15 MNSWLI

-34 ILVLFI
+34 IVILFI
-40 CAFFGEKHASR
+40 CAFYGEKHASR

-97 FVGLGYDIWRR
+97 FVALGYDIWRR

-130 KSGTLA
+130 KSGPLA
-136 SLVTILAVVAIIPY
+136 SLVTILAVIAIIPY
-150 LALQLRAIALSAS
+150 LALQLRAIALSAT
-163 VMLQQNPQ
+163 VILQQN
-171 VASAT
+171 SGLEST
-176 TNGVLVLTA
+176 TNSVLFLTG
-185 ILAILAMIFGTR
+185 ILAILAMMFGTR

-218 KLFALLCVAFFFIFE
+218 KLFALLCVAIFFVFE
-233 APENIIQIS
+233 APENLGQITH
-242 KDVSKSFH
+242 DVAKTFH
-250 EVQHFGVPETFW
+250 DVQLFGVPETFW

-268 GLAIIC
+268 ALAIIC

-295 RRWFAAYLILTI
+295 RRWFAIYLILTTL
-307 FAIIPIASWALHAAP
+307 AIIPIASWALHAAP
-322 AYLSIPDVAVLSLPL
+322 EYLAIPDVAVLSLPI
-337 SYNQEW
+337 SYQQDW
-343 LTLLAFL
+343 LTILAFL

-372 NDLIMPALWRLGLL
+372 NDLIMPALWRFNFL

-391 RLPQVL
+391 RMPLVL

-416 HFFNDIDQLSTFGLL
+416 HFFNDIDQLSVFGLL

-436 AQFSPALIGGLYWRG
+436 AQFAPALIGGLYWRG
-451 GSRQGV
+451 GSKQGV
-457 YAGLVAG
+457 YAGLIVG
-464 FALWTYTLLFPT
+464 FLMWAYTLLLPT
-476 ILRSLPAEYSQFS
+476 ILRSLPDEFALLSMQF
-489 QQLLMSGPFGINWL
+489 LLHGPLGMSWL
-503 RPEALFGFQSFA
+503 RPEALLGFESFA

-521 TWALGLNIILYIW
+521 IWALGLNTLLYIW
-534 ISRIYRPSIAEQI
+534 ISRIFRPSIAEQI

-560 PAQHTSADMSYLQH
+560 PAQNTSSEIHYLHH
-574 DVARLKVGDLITLAK
+574 DVARLKVADLITLAK
-589 RITGDGP
+589 RITGEGP
-596 AVRAFQQ
+596 TQRAFEQ
-603 FCQINNVV
+603 FCQQNNVV
-611 LNENSSA
+611 LNANSSA

-703 KLFDYPKD
+703 VLFDYPKD

-716 CPISDLIRYN
+716 CPIADLIRYN

-739 HVRKRMH
+739 HVRKRIH

-797 RVSDRTH
+797 RVQDRTQ
-804 QLANALTEQQLAR
+804 QLADALTEQQLAR
-817 EQADRANM
+817 EQADKANM

-856 QSDEDR
+856 QSEEDR
-862 LTLQQLDRALYGA
+862 KTLQQLDRALHGA

-891 SIQPNRQ
+891 TIQPKRQ
-898 VYPLHDL
+898 AYPLHDL
-905 LHDLELQFKSIA
+905 LSDLELQFKSIA
-917 AQRHIQLKV
+917 AQRGIQFHV
-926 HDVKFWI
+926 HDAQFWI
-933 NTDPQWIRR
+933 DTDPQWIRR

-958 RVVVGVLRSA
+958 RVVVGVLRASE
-968 QRPNHIRIGVWDT
+968 RPQHIRIGVWDT
-981 GPGIAEEQRIKLF
+981 GPGIAEAQRIKLF

-1022 SLLDYPVKVYSE
+1022 GLLDYPVHVYSE
-1034 QGKGSCFMIE
+1034 LGKGSCFMIE
-1044 VPIVAAPKVVATPT
+1044 VPVVEAPKVIATPV

-1070 LCLDNDENILD
+1070 LCLDNDETILE

-1104 QLIQQENIQVWLV
+1104 ALIQQENIQVWLV
-1117 DQHLNQGKIGLD
+1117 DQHLNEHKMGLE
-1129 FILAQ
+1129 FIQ
-1134 RQENVPVALITAD
+1134 QNRQDKVPVALITAD

-1154 RLKELNIVL
+1154 TLKELNIVL
-1163 LNKPLKPASL
+1163 LRKPLKPASL
-1173 RAWLSGLK
+1173 RSWLSGLK
-1181 ISK
+1181 ISSD

>member
-1 MNGSVHVCAIIAIE
+1 MIGLCFHR
-15 FYTVVLMNSWLI
+15 FDRMNSWLI
-27 IGVLALY
+27 IGGLALY
-34 ILVLFI
+34 ILVLFL
-40 CAFFGEKHASR
+40 CAFFGERHASR
-51 LSTRGRM
+51 LGPRGRM

-83 EGIIFLPIYLGPLL
+83 DGIIFLPIYLGPLI
-97 FVGLGYDIWRR
+97 FIWFGYDIWRR
-108 LGRVRQHHAIS
+108 LGRVRQHHAVS
-119 SIADFVAARYG
+119 SIADFIAARYG
-130 KSGTLA
+130 KSGALA
-136 SLVTILAVVAIIPY
+136 SLVTILAVIAIIPY
-150 LALQLRAIALSAS
+150 LALQLRAVALSTAVILDQATDHLTTATNS
-163 VMLQQNPQ
+163 VL
-171 VASAT
+171 
-176 TNGVLVLTA
+176 LLTG
-185 ILAILAMIFGTR
+185 ILALLAMMFGTR

-218 KLFALLCVAFFFIFE
+218 KLFALLCVAVFFLIE
-233 APENIIQIS
+233 SPANMRQVSE
-242 KDVSKSFH
+242 DVAKTFH
-250 EVQHFGVPETFW
+250 NVQMFGVPETFW
-262 VQTLLA
+262 IQTLLA

-295 RRWFAAYLILTI
+295 RRWFAVYLILTTV
-307 FAIIPIASWALHAAP
+307 AIIPIASWALHASP
-322 AYLSIPDVAVLSLPL
+322 NFLTIPDVAVLSLPL
-337 SYNQEW
+337 SFNQDW
-343 LTLLAFL
+343 LSLLAFL

-372 NDLIMPALWRLGLL
+372 NDLIMPALWRLNLL

-391 RLPQVL
+391 RLPQFL
-397 KFTRRIC
+397 KLTRRIC

-416 HFFNDIDQLSTFGLL
+416 HFFNDIDQLSVFGLL

-436 AQFSPALIGGLYWRG
+436 AQFAPSLIGGLYWRG

-457 YAGLVAG
+457 YAGLIVG
-464 FALWTYTLLFPT
+464 FFMWTYTLLFPT
-476 ILRSLPAEYSQFS
+476 ILRSLPDAYQAFAH
-489 QQLLMSGPFGINWL
+489 QVLVFGPFHLNLL
-503 RPEALFGFQSFA
+503 RPEALLGFESFA

-521 TWALGLNIILYIW
+521 IWSLGLNTILYVW
-534 ISRIYRPSIAEQI
+534 ISKIYRPSVAEQI

-560 PAQHTSADMSYLQH
+560 PSHHTSTDMSYLHH
-574 DVARLKVGDLITLAK
+574 DAARLKVGDLITLAK
-589 RITGDGP
+589 RITGEGP
-596 AVRAFQQ
+596 TQQAFKQ
-603 FCQINNVV
+603 FCEQNDVLLNPNSVV
-611 LNENSSA
+611 

-668 RFNQNLIM
+668 RFNQNLLM

-716 CPISDLIRYN
+716 CPIADLIRYN
-726 AERGECGPGSVEE
+726 AERGECGPGSIEE
-739 HVRKRMH
+739 HVRKRIH

-787 FRENEAVLEA
+787 FRENEAILEA
-797 RVSDRTH
+797 RVSDRTQ
-804 QLANALTEQQLAR
+804 QLETALAEQQLAR
-817 EQADRANM
+817 EQADKANM

-856 QSDEDR
+856 SREDDR
-862 LTLQQLDRALYGA
+862 KTLQQLDRALHGA

-891 SIQPNRQ
+891 SLQPKRQ
-898 VYPLHDL
+898 SYPLHDL
-905 LHDLELQFKSIA
+905 LSDLELQFKSIA
-917 AQRHIQLKV
+917 AQRNIRLNV
-926 HDVKFWI
+926 HDAKFWI
-933 NTDPQWIRR
+933 DTDPQWIRR

-958 RVVVGVLRSA
+958 RVVVGVLRHST
-968 QRPNHIRIGVWDT
+968 RPQHIRIGVWDT

-1022 SLLDYPVKVYSE
+1022 SLLDHPVEVYS
-1034 QGKGSCFMIE
+1034 QIGQGSCFIIE
-1044 VPIVAAPKVVATPT
+1044 VPTVDAPKVMAP
-1058 QAVPLKT
+1058 QAQAIPLKT
-1065 KAYKI
+1065 KAYRI
-1070 LCLDNDENILD
+1070 LCLDNDETILE
-1081 GMSTLLTKWGYQVFK
+1081 GMSTLLSKWGYEVFK
-1096 ATEPEQAL
+1096 ATEPEQAYA
-1104 QLIQQENIQVWLV
+1104 LIQQHNIQVWLI
-1117 DQHLNQGKIGLD
+1117 DQHLNNQQLGLD
-1129 FILAQ
+1129 FILQ
-1134 RQENVPVALITAD
+1134 HRQDQVPVALITAD

-1154 RLKELNIVL
+1154 RLKELNVML
-1163 LNKPLKPASL
+1163 LKKPLKPAGL

-1181 ISK
+1181 ISSPTR

>member
-1 MNGSVHVCAIIAIE
+1 
-15 FYTVVLMNSWLI
+15 MNSWLI
-27 IGVLALY
+27 IGALALY
-34 ILVLFI
+34 ILILFG
-40 CAFFGEKHASR
+40 CAFYGEKHASR

-97 FVGLGYDIWRR
+97 FVCVGYDIWRR

-136 SLVTILAVVAIIPY
+136 SLVTILAVIAIIPY

-163 VMLQQNPQ
+163 VMLDQNNQ
-171 VASAT
+171 LIAAT
-176 TNGVLVLTA
+176 TTNSVLGLTA
-185 ILAILAMIFGTR
+185 LLAILAMMFGTR

-218 KLFALLCVAFFFIFE
+218 KLFALICVALFFIFE
-233 APENIIQIS
+233 APDNIVQIS
-242 KDVSKSFH
+242 QDVQKTFK
-250 EVQHFGVPETFW
+250 EVQLFGVPETFW
-262 VQTLLA
+262 VQTMLA
-268 GLAIIC
+268 AFAIIC

-295 RRWFAAYLILTI
+295 RRWFAVYLILTI
-307 FAIIPIASWALHAAP
+307 LAIIPIASWALHAAP
-322 AYLSIPDVAVLSLPL
+322 NYLTIPDVAVLSLPL

-372 NDLIMPALWRLGLL
+372 NDLIMPALWRFGII
-386 SRHDK
+386 SRHDD
-391 RLPQVL
+391 RLPRVL
-397 KFTRRIC
+397 KFTRRVC
-404 ILAVMLLGFLFF
+404 ILAVMLLGFMFF
-416 HFFNDIDQLSTFGLL
+416 HFFNDIDQLSVFGLL

-451 GSRQGV
+451 GSKQGV
-457 YAGLVAG
+457 YVGLITG
-464 FALWTYTLLFPT
+464 FLLWIYTLLLPT
-476 ILRSLPAEYSQFS
+476 ILRSFPEQYNQFTRS
-489 QQLLMSGPFGINWL
+489 FLTEGPFGFNWL
-503 RPEALFGFQSFA
+503 RPEALFGFESFA

-521 TWALGLNIILYIW
+521 IWSLGLNIILYVW
-534 ISRIYRPSIAEQI
+534 ISRIYRPSVAEQI
-547 QAESFFYYETKPL
+547 QAESFFYYQTKPL
-560 PAQHTSADMSYLQH
+560 PSHNTNTDIQYLHH
-574 DVARLKVGDLITLAK
+574 DVARLKVGDLIALAK
-589 RITGDGP
+589 RITGDVP
-596 AVRAFQQ
+596 TIHAFKQ
-603 FCQINNVV
+603 FCSQNGVA

-691 NMCLV
+691 NMCMV

-711 LVYVG
+711 LAYVG
-716 CPISDLIRYN
+716 CPIADLIRYN

-739 HVRKRMH
+739 HVRKRIH
-746 WMKVGSAHEFER
+746 WMKVGSSHEFER

-767 MRGNPIE
+767 MRGNPIT

-787 FRENEAVLEA
+787 FRENEAFLEA
-797 RVSDRTH
+797 RVQDRTQ

-851 LEQSV
+851 LEQSL
-856 QSDEDR
+856 SSRDD
-862 LTLQQLDRALYGA
+862 LNILQQLDRSLYGA

-882 LDIARLEGG
+882 LDIARLEGET
-891 SIQPNRQ
+891 IQPKRQ
-898 VYPLHDL
+898 SYALHDL
-905 LHDLELQFKSIA
+905 LNDLELQFKSIA
-917 AQRHIQLKV
+917 AQRQIQFKV
-926 HDVKFWI
+926 YDTNVWI
-933 NTDPQWIRR
+933 DTDPQWIRR

-952 RYTAKG
+952 RYTATG
-958 RVVVGVLRSA
+958 RIVIGVLRSA
-968 QRPNHIRIGVWDT
+968 QRPQHIRIGVWDT

-994 QEFERCGHTSPWG
+994 QEFERCGHTSPWD
-1007 EQGLGLGLAIVQRMT
+1007 EQGLGLGLAIVHRMT
-1022 SLLDYPVKVYSE
+1022 TLLDHPLHVYSE
-1034 QGKGSCFMIE
+1034 LGKGSCFMVE
-1044 VPIVAAPKVVATPT
+1044 VPTAAAPPVLTTK
-1058 QAVPLKT
+1058 PLAMPISA
-1065 KAYKI
+1065 KALKI
-1070 LCLDNDENILD
+1070 LCLDNDENILN
-1081 GMSTLLTKWGYQVFK
+1081 GMVTLLGKWGYEVFK
-1096 ATEPEQAL
+1096 ATEPESAM
-1104 QLIQQENIQVWLV
+1104 QLIEQHDIQVWLI
-1117 DQHLNQGKIGLD
+1117 DQHLNQDKIGLD
-1129 FILAQ
+1129 FIVAH
-1134 RQENVPVALITAD
+1134 RTEDIAVALITAD
-1147 SDPELPQ
+1147 SDPDLPQ

-1163 LNKPLKPASL
+1163 LRKPLKPASL
-1173 RAWLSGLK
+1173 RAWLSSLK
-1181 ISK
+1181 

>member
-1 MNGSVHVCAIIAIE
+1 MICLVFNRFGR
-15 FYTVVLMNSWLI
+15 MNSWLI
-27 IGVLALY
+27 IGGLALY
-34 ILVLFI
+34 ILVLFL

-83 EGIIFLPIYLGPLL
+83 EGIIFLPIYLGPLI
-97 FVGLGYDIWRR
+97 FIWFGYDIWRR

-119 SIADFVAARYG
+119 SIADFIAARYG
-130 KSGTLA
+130 KSGALA
-136 SLVTILAVVAIIPY
+136 SFVTILAVIAIIPY
-150 LALQLRAIALSAS
+150 LALQLRAVALSTAVILDQATDHLTTATNS
-163 VMLQQNPQ
+163 VL
-171 VASAT
+171 
-176 TNGVLVLTA
+176 LLTG
-185 ILAILAMIFGTR
+185 ILAILAMMFGTR

-218 KLFALLCVAFFFIFE
+218 KLFALLCVAGFFLLE
-233 APENIIQIS
+233 SPENISQVS
-242 KDVSKSFH
+242 NDVAKTFH
-250 EVQHFGVPETFW
+250 NVQMFGVPETFW
-262 VQTLLA
+262 IQTLLA

-295 RRWFAAYLILTI
+295 RRWFAVYLILTTV
-307 FAIIPIASWALHAAP
+307 AIIPIASWALHAAP
-322 AYLSIPDVAVLSLPL
+322 SFLTIPDVAVLSLPL
-337 SYNQEW
+337 SFNQDW
-343 LTLLAFL
+343 LSLLAFL

-372 NDLIMPALWRLGLL
+372 NDLIMPALWRLNLL

-391 RLPQVL
+391 RLPKFL
-397 KFTRRIC
+397 KLTRRIC
-404 ILAVMLLGFLFF
+404 ILAVMLMGFLFF
-416 HFFNDIDQLSTFGLL
+416 HFFNDIDQLSVFGLL

-436 AQFSPALIGGLYWRG
+436 AQFAPALIGGLYWRG

-457 YAGLVAG
+457 YTGLITG
-464 FALWTYTLLFPT
+464 FVLWTYTLLLPT
-476 ILRSLPAEYSQFS
+476 ILRSLPDSYQAIAHQM
-489 QQLLMSGPFGINWL
+489 LLSGPFDFNWL
-503 RPEALFGFQSFA
+503 RPEALLGFESFA

-521 TWALGLNIILYIW
+521 IWSLGLNTILYIW
-534 ISRIYRPSIAEQI
+534 ISKIYRPSVAEQI

-560 PAQHTSADMSYLQH
+560 PSHQASTDMSYLNH
-574 DVARLKVGDLITLAK
+574 DAARLKVGDLITLAK
-589 RITGDGP
+589 RITGEGP
-596 AVRAFQQ
+596 TTQAFKQ
-603 FCQINNVV
+603 FCEQNNVI
-611 LNENSSA
+611 LNTNSVA

-638 ARTLLTTA
+638 SRTLLTTA

-668 RFNQNLIM
+668 RFNQNLLM

-716 CPISDLIRYN
+716 CPIADLIRYN
-726 AERGECGPGSVEE
+726 AERGECGPGSIEE
-739 HVRKRMH
+739 HVRKRIH

-758 IRKDGRVIQ
+758 FRKDGRVIQ

-787 FRENEAVLEA
+787 FRENEAILEA
-797 RVSDRTH
+797 RVSDRTQ
-804 QLANALTEQQLAR
+804 QLENALSEQQLAR
-817 EQADRANM
+817 EQADKANM

-856 QSDEDR
+856 STQDDR
-862 LTLQQLDRALYGA
+862 KTLQQLDRALHGA

-891 SIQPNRQ
+891 SLQPKRQ
-898 VYPLHDL
+898 SYPLHDL
-905 LHDLELQFKSIA
+905 LSDLELQFKSIA
-917 AQRHIQLKV
+917 AQRHIRLSV
-926 HDVKFWI
+926 HDAKFWI
-933 NTDPQWIRR
+933 DTDPQWIRR

-958 RVVVGVLRSA
+958 RVVVGVLRSSH
-968 QRPNHIRIGVWDT
+968 RPNHIRIGVWDT

-1022 SLLDYPVKVYSE
+1022 SLLDYPVEVYSTL
-1034 QGKGSCFMIE
+1034 GKGSCFMID
-1044 VPIVAAPKVVATPT
+1044 VPTVAAPKVLVPQH

-1065 KAYKI
+1065 KAYRI
-1070 LCLDNDENILD
+1070 LCLDNDETILE
-1081 GMSTLLTKWGYQVFK
+1081 GMSTLLSKWGYQVFK
-1096 ATEPEQAL
+1096 ATEPEQAFAI
-1104 QLIQQENIQVWLV
+1104 IQEHNIQVWLI
-1117 DQHLNQGKIGLD
+1117 DQHLNNQQLGLD
-1129 FILAQ
+1129 FITQ
-1134 RQENVPVALITAD
+1134 HRQEQVPVALITAD

-1163 LNKPLKPASL
+1163 LKKPLKPASL
-1173 RAWLSGLK
+1173 RSWLSGLK
-1181 ISK
+1181 ISSGH

>member
-1 MNGSVHVCAIIAIE
+1 
-15 FYTVVLMNSWLI
+15 MNSWLI

-34 ILVLFI
+34 IVILFI
-40 CAFFGEKHASR
+40 CAFYGEKHASR

-97 FVGLGYDIWRR
+97 FVAVGYDIWRR

-119 SIADFVAARYG
+119 SIADFMAARYG
-130 KSGTLA
+130 KSGPLA
-136 SLVTILAVVAIIPY
+136 SLVTILAVIAIIPY
-150 LALQLRAIALSAS
+150 LALQLRAIALSAT
-163 VMLQQNPQ
+163 VILQQNTGLE
-171 VASAT
+171 ST
-176 TNGVLVLTA
+176 TNSVLFLTG

-218 KLFALLCVAFFFIFE
+218 KLFALLCVAIFFMFAE
-233 APENIIQIS
+233 PANLGQIS
-242 KDVSKSFH
+242 HDVAKTFKDV
-250 EVQHFGVPETFW
+250 QLFGVPETFW

-268 GLAIIC
+268 ALAIIC

-295 RRWFAAYLILTI
+295 RRWFAIYLILTTL
-307 FAIIPIASWALHAAP
+307 AIIPIASWALHAAP
-322 AYLSIPDVAVLSLPL
+322 EYLAIPDVAVLSLPI
-337 SYNQEW
+337 SYQQDW
-343 LTLLAFL
+343 LTILAFL

-372 NDLIMPALWRLGLL
+372 NDLIMPALWRFNLL

-391 RLPQVL
+391 RMPLML
-397 KFTRRIC
+397 KFTRRVC

-416 HFFNDIDQLSTFGLL
+416 HFFNDIDQLSVFGLL

-436 AQFSPALIGGLYWRG
+436 AQFAPALIGGLYWRG
-451 GSRQGV
+451 GSKQGV
-457 YAGLVAG
+457 YAGLIVG
-464 FALWTYTLLFPT
+464 FIMWAYTLLLPT
-476 ILRSLPAEYSQFS
+476 ILRSLPDDYTSMTMQF
-489 QQLLMSGPFGINWL
+489 LLHGPLGMGWL
-503 RPEALFGFQSFA
+503 RPEALLGFESFA

-521 TWALGLNIILYIW
+521 IWALGLNTLLYIW
-534 ISRIYRPSIAEQI
+534 ISHIFRPSIAEQI

-560 PAQHTSADMSYLQH
+560 PAQSSSSEISYLHH
-574 DVARLKVGDLITLAK
+574 DMARLKVADLITLAK
-589 RITGDGP
+589 RITGEGP
-596 AVRAFQQ
+596 TTRAFDQ
-603 FCQINNVV
+603 FCQQNNVV
-611 LNENSSA
+611 LNANSSA

-703 KLFDYPKD
+703 VLFDYPKD

-716 CPISDLIRYN
+716 CPIADLIRYN

-739 HVRKRMH
+739 HVRKRIH

-797 RVSDRTH
+797 RVQDRTQ
-804 QLANALTEQQLAR
+804 QLADALTEQQLAR
-817 EQADRANM
+817 EQADKANM

-862 LTLQQLDRALYGA
+862 KTLQQLDRALHGA

-891 SIQPNRQ
+891 TIQPKRQ
-898 VYPLHDL
+898 AYPLHDL
-905 LHDLELQFKSIA
+905 LSDLELQFKSIA
-917 AQRHIQLKV
+917 AQRGIQLHV
-926 HDVKFWI
+926 HDAQFWI
-933 NTDPQWIRR
+933 DTDPQWIRR

-958 RVVVGVLRSA
+958 RVIVGVLRASE
-968 QRPNHIRIGVWDT
+968 RPQHIRIGVWDT

-1022 SLLDYPVKVYSE
+1022 GLLDYPVHVYSE
-1034 QGKGSCFMIE
+1034 LGKGSCFMIE
-1044 VPIVAAPKVVATPT
+1044 VPVVAAPKVIATPV

-1070 LCLDNDENILD
+1070 LCLDTDETILE

-1104 QLIQQENIQVWLV
+1104 ELIQQENIQVWLV
-1117 DQHLNQGKIGLD
+1117 DQHLNDDKMGLD
-1129 FILAQ
+1129 FILQ
-1134 RQENVPVALITAD
+1134 NRQDKVPVALITAD

-1154 RLKELNIVL
+1154 TLKELNIVL
-1163 LNKPLKPASL
+1163 LRKPLKPASL
-1173 RAWLSGLK
+1173 RSWLSGLK
-1181 ISK
+1181 ISTD